1 MKESILFD
9 EFWSHPNKLL
19 ENHIKNMISVGD
31 EELDKQVKL
40 YHDIAKLKNNFQ
52 IYIRDTSSDKLDKNH
67 SFLSAYFFLLNSK
80 FDEIPTLFGF
90 LAIVSHHGDAVNL
103 MTLARDANKFFKNS
117 KELEYWEEV
126 ANAAKNIEVYSGLST
141 KKDEFLDRVEKLRQ
155 YLILLQYRYKFT
167 YEDFINFKSLYSN
180 LVYSDKF
187 EAIFNEPRQEN
198 KQIPLCELE
207 QYISKLAEKSDD
219 EKPNKRDTFR
229 NFVLNNFDENYK
241 LFTLTAPTGYGKTLT
256 ALNFTLKFNKSRIIY
271 TLPFTSIIDQTY
283 DIIAKIYKNSDIS
296 VSKAHHK
303 TTIDE
308 ENLTEE
314 DRYSK
319 IKFLMESF
327 SGEIN
332 VTTLYQLI
340 FALFGNK
347 NKDNVKFNQ
356 LKNSVVI
363 IDEAQAI
370 PYNFRKDF
378 ILLCEIISQRL
389 GTIFIFMS
397 ATMPVIKSENFK
409 EISNLEYFS
418 KQDRYVIKWLD
429 IGGEEGFLEKI
440 CETARDKNTLVVVNT
455 IKKAQELFVKLKD
468 KFSCFCL
475 NGYMYDE
482 HKRATIEAVKRAIN
496 TNKDDPLASKI
507 LLISTQSI
515 EAGVDL
521 DFDVGFREV
530 SPISSIIQTAG
541 RVNRHFGK
549 IRGEL
554 YVFPEISKFTN
565 LIYGDLYKVSGAIL
579 EDFRRKEVRESE
591 ILEISNSFFQKV
603 SAQLERDMDE
613 SDIGK
618 RIKKLEFEDIN
629 EEIKKVMDDNCK
641 QTLIIEAKE
650 NFIKDFEAEIFEIK
664 NTKNNESTD
673 TKKNKFDIRDLLKN
687 HIRKLSKFSINV
699 TFKDMDKLTPNLK
712 QIRGLKD
719 MFYLPFGSPYF
730 YSTDYGLKKDT
741 NLDITDE
748 VFD

>member
-19 ENHIKNMISVGD
+19 EHHIKNMISPND
-31 EELDKQVKL
+31 EELDRQVKL

-52 IYIRDTSSDKLDKNH
+52 IYIRDTSNDKLDKNH
-67 SFLSAYFFLLNSK
+67 SLLSAYFFLLNSK

-90 LAIVSHHGDAVNL
+90 LAIVSHHGDVVNL
-103 MTLARDANKFFKNS
+103 MTLAREANKFFKNQ
-117 KELEYWEEV
+117 KELEQWEEV
-126 ANAAKNIEVYSGLST
+126 AGAAKNIKIYSGLST
-141 KKDEFLDRVEKLRQ
+141 KKDEFLDRAEKLRQ
-155 YLILLQYRYKFT
+155 YLVLSQYRHKFT

-180 LVYSDKF
+180 LIYSDKF
-187 EAIFNEPRQEN
+187 EAIFSMPKQES
-198 KQIPLCELE
+198 KDIPIDVLE
-207 QYISKLAEKSDD
+207 SDIQNLP
-219 EKPNKRDTFR
+219 PNKKRDAFR
-229 NFVLNNFDENYK
+229 KFVLNNFDENYK

-256 ALNFTLKFNKSRIIY
+256 ALNFALKFNKSRIIY
-271 TLPFTSIIDQTY
+271 ALPFTSIIDQTY
-283 DIIAKIYKNSDIS
+283 DIVAKIYKNSDIL

-303 TTIDE
+303 TTIGE
-308 ENLTEE
+308 ENLTDE

-409 EISNLEYFS
+409 EISNLDYFS

-429 IGGEEGFLEKI
+429 IGGEDELLEKI
-440 CETARDKNTLVVVNT
+440 CEAASDKNTLVVVNT
-455 IKKAQELFVKLKD
+455 IKKAQELFTKLRD

-475 NGYMYDE
+475 NGYMYDD
-482 HKRATIEAVKRAIN
+482 HKRATIEAVRCAVDKS
-496 TNKDDPLASKI
+496 KVDPLASKI

-521 DFDVGFREV
+521 DFDIGFREV

-541 RVNRHFGK
+541 RVNRHFGAT
-549 IRGEL
+549 RGEL

-579 EDFRRKEVRESE
+579 SDLKQKEVRESE
-591 ILEISNSFFQKV
+591 ILEISNLYFQKI
-603 SAQLERDMDE
+603 SNQLENLH
-613 SDIGK
+613 
-618 RIKKLEFEDIN
+618 IKSEIEKLEFENIN
-629 EEIKKVMDDNCK
+629 QKIEEIMNDNYK
-641 QTLIIEAKE
+641 QTIIIEPEE
-650 NFIKDFEAEIFEIK
+650 NFIKVFEVKIFEIK
-664 NTKNNESTD
+664 NSPNE
-673 TKKNKFDIRDLLKN
+673 KFTIRDLFKN

-699 TFKDMDKLTPNLK
+699 TLKDMNKLMPNLK
-712 QIRGLKD
+712 QINGLKD
-719 MFYLPFGSPYF
+719 MFYLPFDSSYF
-730 YSTDYGLKKDT
+730 YSAEYGLKKDT

>member
-1 MKESILFD
+1 MMKEPILFD

-19 ENHIKNMISVGD
+19 ENHIKNMISPDDD
-31 EELDKQVKL
+31 ELGKQVKL
-40 YHDIAKLKNNFQ
+40 FHDIAKLKNNFQ
-52 IYIRDTSSDKLDKNH
+52 IYIRDTSNDKLDKNH
-67 SFLSAYFFLLNSK
+67 SLLSAYFFLLNSK
-80 FDEIPTLFGF
+80 FDEVPTLFGF
-90 LAIVSHHGDAVNL
+90 LAIVSHHGDVVNL
-103 MTLARDANKFFKNS
+103 MTLAREANKFFKNQ
-117 KELEYWEEV
+117 KELEQWDEV
-126 ANAAKNIEVYSGLST
+126 AGAAKNIKIYSGLST
-141 KKDEFLDRVEKLRQ
+141 KKDEFLDRAEKLRQ
-155 YLILLQYRYKFT
+155 YLVLSQYRHKFT
-167 YEDFINFKSLYSN
+167 YDDFINFKNLYSN
-180 LVYSDKF
+180 LIYSDKF
-187 EAIFNEPRQEN
+187 EAIFSMPKQQSKDIPIDVLEAGIQNLSPNE
-198 KQIPLCELE
+198 
-207 QYISKLAEKSDD
+207 
-219 EKPNKRDTFR
+219 KRDAFR
-229 NFVLNNFDENYK
+229 KFVLNNFDKERK

-256 ALNFTLKFNKSRIIY
+256 ALNFALKFNKPRIIY
-271 TLPFTSIIDQTY
+271 ALPFTSIIDQTY
-283 DIIAKIYKNSDIS
+283 DIVAKIYKNSDIL

-303 TTIDE
+303 TTIGE
-308 ENLTEE
+308 ENLTQE

-409 EISNLEYFS
+409 EISNLDYFS

-429 IGGEEGFLEKI
+429 IGGEDELLEKI
-440 CETARDKNTLVVVNT
+440 CETASDKNTLVVVNT
-455 IKKAQELFVKLKD
+455 IKKAQGLFAKLRD

-475 NGYMYDE
+475 NGYMYDD
-482 HKRATIEAVKRAIN
+482 HKRAAIEAVRCAID
-496 TNKDDPLASKI
+496 KSKVDPLASKI

-521 DFDVGFREV
+521 DFDIGFREV

-541 RVNRHFGK
+541 RVNRHFGAT
-549 IRGEL
+549 RGEL

-579 EDFRRKEVRESE
+579 SDLKQKEVQESE
-591 ILEISNSFFQKV
+591 ILEISNLYFQKI
-603 SAQLERDMDE
+603 SNQLENLH
-613 SDIGK
+613 
-618 RIKKLEFEDIN
+618 IKSEIEKLEFENINQKIEDIMN
-629 EEIKKVMDDNCK
+629 DNYK
-641 QTLIIEAKE
+641 QTIIIEPKE
-650 NFIKDFEAEIFEIK
+650 NFIKDFEVKIFEIK
-664 NTKNNESTD
+664 NSPNE
-673 TKKNKFDIRDLLKN
+673 KFTIRDLFKN
-687 HIRKLSKFSINV
+687 HIRKLSQFSINV
-699 TFKDMDKLTPNLK
+699 TLKDMNKLMPNLK
-712 QIRGLKD
+712 QINGLKD
-719 MFYLPFGSPYF
+719 MFYLPFGSSYF
-730 YSTDYGLKKDT
+730 YSAEYGLKKDT

>member
-19 ENHIKNMISVGD
+19 ENHIKNMISPD
-31 EELDKQVKL
+31 DDELDKQVKL

-52 IYIRDTSSDKLDKNH
+52 IYIRDTSNDKLDKNH
-67 SFLSAYFFLLNSK
+67 SLLSAYFFLLNSK
-80 FDEIPTLFGF
+80 FDEISTLFGF
-90 LAIVSHHGDAVNL
+90 LAIVSHHGDVVNL
-103 MTLARDANKFFKNS
+103 MTLAREANKFFKNQ
-117 KELEYWEEV
+117 KEIEQWDEV
-126 ANAAKNIEVYSGLST
+126 ANAAKNIKIYLGLST
-141 KKDEFLDRVEKLRQ
+141 KKDEFLGRAKKLRQ
-155 YLILLQYRYKFT
+155 YLVLSQYRHKFT

-180 LVYSDKF
+180 LIYSDKF
-187 EAIFNEPRQEN
+187 EAIFSMPKQEN
-198 KQIPLCELE
+198 KDIPIDVLE
-207 QYISKLAEKSDD
+207 ASIKNLP
-219 EKPNKRDTFR
+219 PNKKRDAFR
-229 NFVLNNFDENYK
+229 NFVLNNFDEKYK

-256 ALNFTLKFNKSRIIY
+256 ALNFALKFNKPRIIY
-271 TLPFTSIIDQTY
+271 ALPFTSIIDQTY
-283 DIIAKIYKNSDIS
+283 DIVAKIYKNSDIL

-303 TTIDE
+303 TTIGE
-308 ENLTEE
+308 ENLTQE

-389 GTIFIFMS
+389 GTVFVFMS

-409 EISNLEYFS
+409 EISNLDYFS

-429 IGGEEGFLEKI
+429 IGGEDELLEKI
-440 CETARDKNTLVVVNT
+440 CETASDKNTLVVVNT
-455 IKKAQELFVKLKD
+455 IKKAQELFTKLRD
-468 KFSCFCL
+468 KFNCFCL
-475 NGYMYDE
+475 NGYMYDD
-482 HKRATIEAVKRAIN
+482 HKRATIEAVRCAID
-496 TNKDDPLASKI
+496 KSKVDPLASKI

-521 DFDVGFREV
+521 DFDIGFREV

-541 RVNRHFGK
+541 RVNRHFGAT
-549 IRGEL
+549 RGEL

-565 LIYGDLYKVSGAIL
+565 LIYGDLYKVSGTIL
-579 EDFRRKEVRESE
+579 SDLKQKEVQESE
-591 ILEISNSFFQKV
+591 ILEISNLYFQKI
-603 SAQLERDMDE
+603 SNQLENLH
-613 SDIGK
+613 
-618 RIKKLEFEDIN
+618 IKSEIEKLEFENINQKIEDIMN
-629 EEIKKVMDDNCK
+629 DNYK
-641 QTLIIEAKE
+641 QTIIIEPEE
-650 NFIKDFEAEIFEIK
+650 NFIKDFEAKIFEIK
-664 NTKNNESTD
+664 NSPNE
-673 TKKNKFDIRDLLKN
+673 KFTIRDLFKN

-699 TFKDMDKLTPNLK
+699 VLKDMNKLMPNLK
-712 QIRGLKD
+712 QINGLKD
-719 MFYLPFGSPYF
+719 MFYLPFGSSYF
-730 YSTDYGLKKDT
+730 YSAECGLKKDT
-741 NLDITDE
+741 NLDIEDE

>member
-1 MKESILFD
+1 
-9 EFWSHPNKLL
+9 
-19 ENHIKNMISVGD
+19 
-31 EELDKQVKL
+31 
-40 YHDIAKLKNNFQ
+40 
-52 IYIRDTSSDKLDKNH
+52 
-67 SFLSAYFFLLNSK
+67 LSAYFFLLNSK

-90 LAIVSHHGDAVNL
+90 LAIVSHHGNVVNL
-103 MTLARDANKFFKNS
+103 MTLAREANKFFKNQ
-117 KELEYWEEV
+117 KELEQWEEV
-126 ANAAKNIEVYSGLST
+126 AGAARNIKIYSGLST
-141 KKDEFLDRVEKLRQ
+141 KKDEFLDRAEKLRQ
-155 YLILLQYRYKFT
+155 YLVLSQYRHKFT

-180 LVYSDKF
+180 LIYSDKF
-187 EAIFNEPRQEN
+187 EAIFSMPKQESKDIPIDVLESDIKNLPPNE
-198 KQIPLCELE
+198 
-207 QYISKLAEKSDD
+207 
-219 EKPNKRDTFR
+219 KRDAFR

-256 ALNFTLKFNKSRIIY
+256 ALNFALKFNKSRIIY
-271 TLPFTSIIDQTY
+271 ALPFTSIIDQTY
-283 DIIAKIYKNSDIS
+283 DIVAKIYKNSDIL

-409 EISNLEYFS
+409 EISNLDYFS

-429 IGGEEGFLEKI
+429 IGGEDRLLEKI
-440 CETARDKNTLVVVNT
+440 CEAASDKNTLVVVNT
-455 IKKAQELFVKLKD
+455 IKKAQELFTKIRD
-468 KFSCFCL
+468 KFNCFCL
-475 NGYMYDE
+475 NGYMHDD
-482 HKRATIEAVKRAIN
+482 HKRATIEAVRCTIDKS
-496 TNKDDPLASKI
+496 KVDPLASKI

-541 RVNRHFGK
+541 RVNRHFGAT
-549 IRGEL
+549 RGEL

-579 EDFRRKEVRESE
+579 SDLKQKEVRESE
-591 ILEISNSFFQKV
+591 ILEISNLYFQKI
-603 SAQLERDMDE
+603 SNQLENLH
-613 SDIGK
+613 
-618 RIKKLEFEDIN
+618 IKSEIEKLEFENINQKIEDIMN
-629 EEIKKVMDDNCK
+629 GNYK
-641 QTLIIEAKE
+641 QTIIIEPEE
-650 NFIKDFEAEIFEIK
+650 NFIKDFEARIFEIK
-664 NTKNNESTD
+664 NSPNE
-673 TKKNKFDIRDLLKN
+673 KFTIRDLFKN

-699 TFKDMDKLTPNLK
+699 TLKDMNKLMPNLK
-712 QIRGLKD
+712 QINGLKD
-719 MFYLPFGSPYF
+719 MFYLPFGSSYF
-730 YSTDYGLKKDT
+730 YSAECGLKKDM

>member
-19 ENHIKNMISVGD
+19 ENHIKNMISPDDD
-31 EELDKQVKL
+31 ELGKQVKL

-67 SFLSAYFFLLNSK
+67 SLLSAYFFLLNSK
-80 FDEIPTLFGF
+80 FDEIPTMFGF
-90 LAIVSHHGDAVNL
+90 LAIVSHHGDVVNL
-103 MTLARDANKFFKNS
+103 MTLAREDNKFFKNQ
-117 KELEYWEEV
+117 KELEQWDEV
-126 ANAAKNIEVYSGLST
+126 ANAAKNIKIYLGLST
-141 KKDEFLDRVEKLRQ
+141 KKDEFLDRAEKLRQ
-155 YLILLQYRYKFT
+155 YLVLSQYRHKFT

-180 LVYSDKF
+180 LIYSDKF
-187 EAIFNEPRQEN
+187 EAIFSMPKQQSKDIPIDVLESDIQNLPPNE
-198 KQIPLCELE
+198 
-207 QYISKLAEKSDD
+207 
-219 EKPNKRDTFR
+219 KRDAFR
-229 NFVLNNFDENYK
+229 KFVLNNFDKECK

-256 ALNFTLKFNKSRIIY
+256 ALNFALKFNKPRIIY
-271 TLPFTSIIDQTY
+271 ALPFTSIIDQTY
-283 DIIAKIYKNSDIS
+283 DIVAKIYKSSDIL

-308 ENLTEE
+308 ENLTDE

-340 FALFGNK
+340 FTLFGNK

-409 EISNLEYFS
+409 EISNLDYFS

-429 IGGEEGFLEKI
+429 IGGEDELLEKI
-440 CETARDKNTLVVVNT
+440 CETASDKNALVVVNT
-455 IKKAQELFVKLKD
+455 IKKAQELFTKLKD

-475 NGYMYDE
+475 NGYMYDD
-482 HKRATIEAVKRAIN
+482 HKRATTRSVRCAID
-496 TNKDDPLASKI
+496 KSKVDPLASKI

-541 RVNRHFGK
+541 RVNRHFGAT
-549 IRGEL
+549 RGEL
-554 YVFPEISKFTN
+554 YVFPEISKFAN

-579 EDFRRKEVRESE
+579 GDLKQKEVRESE
-591 ILEISNSFFQKV
+591 ILEISNLFFQKI
-603 SAQLERDMDE
+603 SNQLENLH
-613 SDIGK
+613 
-618 RIKKLEFEDIN
+618 IKSEIEKLEFENINQKIEDIMN
-629 EEIKKVMDDNCK
+629 DNYK
-641 QTLIIEAKE
+641 QTIIIEPEE
-650 NFIKDFEAEIFEIK
+650 NFIKDFEAKIFEIK
-664 NTKNNESTD
+664 NSPNE
-673 TKKNKFDIRDLLKN
+673 KFTIRDLFKN

-699 TFKDMDKLTPNLK
+699 TLKDMNKLMPNLK
-712 QIRGLKD
+712 QINGLKD
-719 MFYLPFGSPYF
+719 IFYLPFGSSYF
-730 YSTDYGLKKDT
+730 YSAECGLKKDT

>member
-19 ENHIKNMISVGD
+19 ENHIKNMISPDDD
-31 EELDKQVKL
+31 ELGKQVKL

-52 IYIRDTSSDKLDKNH
+52 IYIRDTSNDKLDKNH
-67 SFLSAYFFLLNSK
+67 SLLSAYFFLLNSK

-90 LAIVSHHGDAVNL
+90 LAIVSHHGNVVNL
-103 MTLARDANKFFKNS
+103 MMLAREANKFFKNQ
-117 KELEYWEEV
+117 KELKQWDEV
-126 ANAAKNIEVYSGLST
+126 AGAAKNIKIYSGLST
-141 KKDEFLDRVEKLRQ
+141 KKNEFIDRAEKLRQ
-155 YLILLQYRYKFT
+155 YLVLSQYRHKFT
-167 YEDFINFKSLYSN
+167 YEDFINFKNLYSN
-180 LVYSDKF
+180 LIYSDKF
-187 EAIFNEPRQEN
+187 EAIFSIPKQESKDIPIDVLESDIQNLAPNE
-198 KQIPLCELE
+198 
-207 QYISKLAEKSDD
+207 
-219 EKPNKRDTFR
+219 KRDAFR
-229 NFVLNNFDENYK
+229 KFVLNNFDENYK

-256 ALNFTLKFNKSRIIY
+256 ALNFALKFNKPRIIY
-271 TLPFTSIIDQTY
+271 ALPFTSVIDQTY
-283 DIIAKIYKNSDIS
+283 DIVAKIYKSSDIL

-303 TTIDE
+303 TTIGE
-308 ENLTEE
+308 ENLTKE

-397 ATMPVIKSENFK
+397 ATMPVIKSEKFK
-409 EISNLEYFS
+409 EISNLDYFS

-429 IGGEEGFLEKI
+429 IGGEDELLEKI
-440 CETARDKNTLVVVNT
+440 CEAASDKNTLVVVNT
-455 IKKAQELFVKLKD
+455 IKKAQELFTKLRD

-475 NGYMYDE
+475 NGYMYDD
-482 HKRATIEAVKRAIN
+482 HKRATTKAVRCAID
-496 TNKDDPLASKI
+496 KSKVDPLASKI

-521 DFDVGFREV
+521 DFDIGFREV

-541 RVNRHFGK
+541 RVNRHFGE
-549 IRGEL
+549 ICGEL

-579 EDFRRKEVRESE
+579 GDLKQKEVQESE
-591 ILEISNSFFQKV
+591 ILEISNLYFQKI
-603 SAQLERDMDE
+603 SNQLENLH
-613 SDIGK
+613 
-618 RIKKLEFEDIN
+618 IKSEIEKLEFENINQKIEDIMN
-629 EEIKKVMDDNCK
+629 DNHK
-641 QTLIIEAKE
+641 QTLIIEPEK
-650 NFIKDFEAEIFEIK
+650 NFIKDFEAKIFEIK
-664 NTKNNESTD
+664 NSPNE
-673 TKKNKFDIRDLLKN
+673 KFTIRDLFKN

-699 TFKDMDKLTPNLK
+699 ALKDMNKLMPNLK
-712 QIRGLKD
+712 QINGLKD
-719 MFYLPFGSPYF
+719 MFYLPFGSSYF
-730 YSTDYGLKKDT
+730 YSAECGLKKDT
-741 NLDITDE
+741 NLDIEDE

>member
-1 MKESILFD
+1 MMKESILFD

-19 ENHIKNMISVGD
+19 ENHIKNMISPDDD
-31 EELDKQVKL
+31 ELNKQIKL

-52 IYIRDTSSDKLDKNH
+52 IYIRDTLNDKLDKNH
-67 SFLSAYFFLLNSK
+67 SLLSAYFFLLNSK

-90 LAIVSHHGDAVNL
+90 LAIVSHHGDVVNL
-103 MTLARDANKFFKNS
+103 MTLAREANKFFKNQ
-117 KELEYWEEV
+117 KELEQWEEV
-126 ANAAKNIEVYSGLST
+126 AGAAKNIKIYSGLST
-141 KKDEFLDRVEKLRQ
+141 KKDEFLDRAKKLRQ
-155 YLILLQYRYKFT
+155 YLVLSQYRYKFT

-180 LVYSDKF
+180 LIYSDKF
-187 EAIFNEPRQEN
+187 EAIFSIP
-198 KQIPLCELE
+198 KQQTKNIPIDVLE
-207 QYISKLAEKSDD
+207 SDIQNLP
-219 EKPNKRDTFR
+219 PNKKRDAFR
-229 NFVLNNFDENYK
+229 NFVLNNFDKERK

-256 ALNFTLKFNKSRIIY
+256 ALNFALKFNKSRIIY
-271 TLPFTSIIDQTY
+271 VLPFTSIIDQTY
-283 DIIAKIYKNSDIS
+283 DIVAKIYKNSDIL

-409 EISNLEYFS
+409 EISNLDYFS

-429 IGGEEGFLEKI
+429 IGGEDELLEKI
-440 CETARDKNTLVVVNT
+440 CEAASDKNTLVVVNT
-455 IKKAQELFVKLKD
+455 IKKAQELFTKLRD

-475 NGYMYDE
+475 NGYMYDD
-482 HKRATIEAVKRAIN
+482 HKRATIEAVRCAID
-496 TNKDDPLASKI
+496 KSKVDPLASKI

-521 DFDVGFREV
+521 DFDIGFREV

-541 RVNRHFGK
+541 RVNRHFGE
-549 IRGEL
+549 ICGEL

-579 EDFRRKEVRESE
+579 SDLKQKEVRESE
-591 ILEISNSFFQKV
+591 ILEISNLYFQKI
-603 SAQLERDMDE
+603 SNQLENLH
-613 SDIGK
+613 
-618 RIKKLEFEDIN
+618 IKSEIEKLEFENINQKIEDIMN
-629 EEIKKVMDDNCK
+629 NNYK
-641 QTLIIEAKE
+641 QTIIIEPEE
-650 NFIKDFEAEIFEIK
+650 NFIKDFEAKIFEIK
-664 NTKNNESTD
+664 NSPNE
-673 TKKNKFDIRDLLKN
+673 KFTIRDLFKN

-699 TFKDMDKLTPNLK
+699 ALKDMNKLMPNLK
-712 QIRGLKD
+712 QINGLKD
-719 MFYLPFGSPYF
+719 MFYLPFGSSYF
-730 YSTDYGLKKDT
+730 YSAECGLKKDT

>member
-19 ENHIKNMISVGD
+19 ENHIKNMISPDDD
-31 EELDKQVKL
+31 ELGRQVKL
-40 YHDIAKLKNNFQ
+40 FHDIAKLKNNFQ

-67 SFLSAYFFLLNSK
+67 SLLSAYFFLLNSK
-80 FDEIPTLFGF
+80 FDEIPTMFGF
-90 LAIVSHHGDAVNL
+90 LAIVSHHGDVVNL
-103 MTLARDANKFFKNS
+103 MTLAREDNKFFKNQ
-117 KELEYWEEV
+117 KELEQWDEV
-126 ANAAKNIEVYSGLST
+126 ANAAKNIKIYLGLST
-141 KKDEFLDRVEKLRQ
+141 KKDEFLDRAEKLRQ
-155 YLILLQYRYKFT
+155 YLVLSQYRHKFT

-180 LVYSDKF
+180 LIYSDKF
-187 EAIFNEPRQEN
+187 EAIFSMPKQQSKDIPIDVLESDIQNLPPNE
-198 KQIPLCELE
+198 
-207 QYISKLAEKSDD
+207 
-219 EKPNKRDTFR
+219 KRDAFR
-229 NFVLNNFDENYK
+229 KFVLNNFDKECK

-256 ALNFTLKFNKSRIIY
+256 ALNFALKFNKPRIIY
-271 TLPFTSIIDQTY
+271 ALPFTSIIDQTY
-283 DIIAKIYKNSDIS
+283 DIVAKIYKSSDIL

-308 ENLTEE
+308 ENLTDE

-340 FALFGNK
+340 FTLFGNK

-409 EISNLEYFS
+409 EISNLDYFS

-429 IGGEEGFLEKI
+429 IGGEDELLEKI
-440 CETARDKNTLVVVNT
+440 CETASDKNALVVVNT
-455 IKKAQELFVKLKD
+455 IKKAQELFTKLKD

-475 NGYMYDE
+475 NGYMYDD
-482 HKRATIEAVKRAIN
+482 HKCATTRSVRCAID
-496 TNKDDPLASKI
+496 KSKVDPLASKI

-541 RVNRHFGK
+541 RVNRHFGAT
-549 IRGEL
+549 RGEL
-554 YVFPEISKFTN
+554 YVFPEISKFAN

-579 EDFRRKEVRESE
+579 GDLKQKEVRESE
-591 ILEISNSFFQKV
+591 ILEISNLFFQKI
-603 SAQLERDMDE
+603 SNQLENLH
-613 SDIGK
+613 
-618 RIKKLEFEDIN
+618 IKSEIEKLEFENINQKIEDIMN
-629 EEIKKVMDDNCK
+629 DNYK
-641 QTLIIEAKE
+641 QTIIIEPEE
-650 NFIKDFEAEIFEIK
+650 NFIKDFEAKIFEIK
-664 NTKNNESTD
+664 NSPNE
-673 TKKNKFDIRDLLKN
+673 KFTIRDLFKN

-699 TFKDMDKLTPNLK
+699 TLKDMNKLMPNLK
-712 QIRGLKD
+712 QINGLKD
-719 MFYLPFGSPYF
+719 MFYLPFGSSYF
-730 YSTDYGLKKDT
+730 YSAEYGLKKDA

>member
-19 ENHIKNMISVGD
+19 ENHIKNMILPD
-31 EELDKQVKL
+31 DKELSKQVKL
-40 YHDIAKLKNNFQ
+40 FHDIAKLKNNFQ

-67 SFLSAYFFLLNSK
+67 SLLSAYFFLLNSK
-80 FDEIPTLFGF
+80 FDEIPTMFGF
-90 LAIVSHHGDAVNL
+90 LAIVSHHGDVVNL
-103 MTLARDANKFFKNS
+103 MTLAREDNKFFKNQ
-117 KELEYWEEV
+117 KELEQWDEV
-126 ANAAKNIEVYSGLST
+126 ANAAKNIKIYLGLST
-141 KKDEFLDRVEKLRQ
+141 KKDEFLDRAEKLRQ
-155 YLILLQYRYKFT
+155 YLVLSQYRHKFT

-180 LVYSDKF
+180 LIYSDKF
-187 EAIFNEPRQEN
+187 EAIFSIPKQET
-198 KQIPLCELE
+198 KDIPIDVLE
-207 QYISKLAEKSDD
+207 AGIQNLP
-219 EKPNKRDTFR
+219 PNKKRNAFR

-256 ALNFTLKFNKSRIIY
+256 ALNFALKFNKSRIIY
-271 TLPFTSIIDQTY
+271 ALPFTSIIDQTY
-283 DIIAKIYKNSDIS
+283 DIIAKIYKNSDIL

-303 TTIDE
+303 TTIGE
-308 ENLTEE
+308 EHLTDE

-378 ILLCEIISQRL
+378 ILLCEILSQRL
-389 GTIFIFMS
+389 GTVFIFMS

-409 EISNLEYFS
+409 EISNLDYFS

-429 IGGEEGFLEKI
+429 INGEDELLEKI
-440 CETARDKNTLVVVNT
+440 CKTASDKNTLVVVNT
-455 IKKAQELFVKLKD
+455 IKKAQELFTKLRD

-475 NGYMYDE
+475 NGYMYDD
-482 HKRATIEAVKRAIN
+482 HKRTTTRAVRCAID
-496 TNKDDPLASKI
+496 KSKVDPLASKI

-541 RVNRHFGK
+541 RVNRHFGAT
-549 IRGEL
+549 RGEL

-579 EDFRRKEVRESE
+579 SNLKQKEVRESE
-591 ILEISNSFFQKV
+591 ILEISNLYFQKI
-603 SAQLERDMDE
+603 SNQLENLH
-613 SDIGK
+613 
-618 RIKKLEFEDIN
+618 IKSEIEKLEFENINQKIEDIMN
-629 EEIKKVMDDNCK
+629 HNYK
-641 QTLIIEAKE
+641 QTIIIEHKE
-650 NFIKDFEAEIFEIK
+650 NFIKDFEVKIFEIK
-664 NTKNNESTD
+664 NSPNE
-673 TKKNKFDIRDLLKN
+673 KFTIRDLFKKR
-687 HIRKLSKFSINV
+687 IRKLSKFSINV
-699 TFKDMDKLTPNLK
+699 TLKDMNKLMPNLK
-712 QIRGLKD
+712 QINGLKD
-719 MFYLPFGSPYF
+719 MFYLPFGSSYF
-730 YSTDYGLKKDT
+730 YSAEYGLKKDT

>member
-1 MKESILFD
+1 MMKESILFD

-19 ENHIKNMISVGD
+19 ENHIKNMISPND
-31 EELDKQVKL
+31 DELDKQVKL

-52 IYIRDTSSDKLDKNH
+52 IYIRDTSNDKLDKNH
-67 SFLSAYFFLLNSK
+67 SLLSAYFFLLNSK

-90 LAIVSHHGDAVNL
+90 LAIVSHHGDVVNL
-103 MTLARDANKFFKNS
+103 MTLAREANKFFKNQ
-117 KELEYWEEV
+117 KELEQWDEV
-126 ANAAKNIEVYSGLST
+126 AGAAKNIKIYSGLST
-141 KKDEFLDRVEKLRQ
+141 KKDEFLDRAEKLRQ
-155 YLILLQYRYKFT
+155 YLVLSQYRHKFT

-180 LVYSDKF
+180 LIYSDKF
-187 EAIFNEPRQEN
+187 EAIFSIP
-198 KQIPLCELE
+198 KQQTKNIPIDVLE
-207 QYISKLAEKSDD
+207 SDIQNLP
-219 EKPNKRDTFR
+219 PNKKRDAFR
-229 NFVLNNFDENYK
+229 NFVLNNFDKERK

-256 ALNFTLKFNKSRIIY
+256 ALNFALKFNKSRIIY
-271 TLPFTSIIDQTY
+271 ALPFTSIIDQTY
-283 DIIAKIYKNSDIS
+283 DIVAKIYKNSDIL

-409 EISNLEYFS
+409 EISNLDYFS

-429 IGGEEGFLEKI
+429 IDGEDELLEKT
-440 CETARDKNTLVVVNT
+440 CEAASDKNTLVVVNT
-455 IKKAQELFVKLKD
+455 IKKAQELFTKLRD
-468 KFSCFCL
+468 KFNCFCL
-475 NGYMYDE
+475 NGYMYDD
-482 HKRATIEAVKRAIN
+482 HKRATIEAVRCAID
-496 TNKDDPLASKI
+496 KSKVDPLASKI

-521 DFDVGFREV
+521 DFDIGFREV

-541 RVNRHFGK
+541 RVNRHFGAT
-549 IRGEL
+549 RGEL

-579 EDFRRKEVRESE
+579 GDLKQKEVRESE
-591 ILEISNSFFQKV
+591 ILEISNLYFQKI
-603 SAQLERDMDE
+603 SNQLENLH
-613 SDIGK
+613 
-618 RIKKLEFEDIN
+618 IKSEIEKLEFENINQKIEDIMN
-629 EEIKKVMDDNCK
+629 DNYK
-641 QTLIIEAKE
+641 QTLIIEPEE
-650 NFIKDFEAEIFEIK
+650 NFIKDFEAKIFEIK
-664 NTKNNESTD
+664 NSPNE
-673 TKKNKFDIRDLLKN
+673 KFTIRDLFKN

-699 TFKDMDKLTPNLK
+699 TLKDMNKLMPNLK
-712 QIRGLKD
+712 QINGLKD
-719 MFYLPFGSPYF
+719 MFYLPFGSSYF
-730 YSTDYGLKKDT
+730 YSAECGLKKDT

>member
-19 ENHIKNMISVGD
+19 EHHIKNMISPDDD
-31 EELDKQVKL
+31 ELGKQVKL

-52 IYIRDTSSDKLDKNH
+52 IYIRDTSNDKLDKNH
-67 SFLSAYFFLLNSK
+67 SLLSAYFFLLNSK
-80 FDEIPTLFGF
+80 FDEILTLFGF
-90 LAIVSHHGDAVNL
+90 LAIVSHHGDVVNL
-103 MTLARDANKFFKNS
+103 MTLAREANKFFKNQ
-117 KELEYWEEV
+117 KELEQWDEV
-126 ANAAKNIEVYSGLST
+126 AGAAKNIKIYSGLST
-141 KKDEFLDRVEKLRQ
+141 KKDEFLDRAEKLRQ
-155 YLILLQYRYKFT
+155 YLVLSQYRHKFT

-180 LVYSDKF
+180 LIYSDKF
-187 EAIFNEPRQEN
+187 EAIFSMPKQQTKNIPIDVLESDIQNLSPNE
-198 KQIPLCELE
+198 
-207 QYISKLAEKSDD
+207 
-219 EKPNKRDTFR
+219 KRDAFR

-256 ALNFTLKFNKSRIIY
+256 ALNFALKFNKPRIIY
-271 TLPFTSIIDQTY
+271 ALPFTSIIDQTY
-283 DIIAKIYKNSDIS
+283 DIVAKIYKNSDIL

-303 TTIDE
+303 TTIGE

-397 ATMPVIKSENFK
+397 ATMPVIKSEKFK
-409 EISNLEYFS
+409 EISNLDYFS

-429 IGGEEGFLEKI
+429 IGGEDELLEKI
-440 CETARDKNTLVVVNT
+440 CEAASDKNTLVVVNT
-455 IKKAQELFVKLKD
+455 IKKAQELFAKLRD
-468 KFSCFCL
+468 KFNCFCL
-475 NGYMYDE
+475 NGYMYDD
-482 HKRATIEAVKRAIN
+482 HKRATIEAVRCAID
-496 TNKDDPLASKI
+496 KSKVDPLASKI

-521 DFDVGFREV
+521 DFDIGFREV

-541 RVNRHFGK
+541 RVNRHFGAT
-549 IRGEL
+549 RGEL

-579 EDFRRKEVRESE
+579 SDLKQKEVQESE
-591 ILEISNSFFQKV
+591 ILEISNLYFQKI
-603 SAQLERDMDE
+603 SNQLENLH
-613 SDIGK
+613 
-618 RIKKLEFEDIN
+618 IKSEIEKLEFENINQKIEDIMN
-629 EEIKKVMDDNCK
+629 DNYK
-641 QTLIIEAKE
+641 QTIIIEPEE
-650 NFIKDFEAEIFEIK
+650 NFIKDFEAKIFEIK
-664 NTKNNESTD
+664 NSPNE
-673 TKKNKFDIRDLLKN
+673 KFTIRDLFKN

-699 TFKDMDKLTPNLK
+699 ALKDMNKLMPNLK
-712 QIRGLKD
+712 QINGLKD
-719 MFYLPFGSPYF
+719 MFYLPFGSSYF
-730 YSTDYGLKKDT
+730 YSAECGLKKDT
-741 NLDITDE
+741 NLDIEDE

>member
-19 ENHIKNMISVGD
+19 ENHIKNMISPND
-31 EELDKQVKL
+31 EELDRQVKL

-52 IYIRDTSSDKLDKNH
+52 IYIRDTSNDKLDKNH
-67 SFLSAYFFLLNSK
+67 SLLSAYFFLLNSK
-80 FDEIPTLFGF
+80 FDEILTLFGF
-90 LAIVSHHGDAVNL
+90 LAIVSHHGDVVNL
-103 MTLARDANKFFKNS
+103 MTLAREANKFFKNQ
-117 KELEYWEEV
+117 KELEQWDEV
-126 ANAAKNIEVYSGLST
+126 AGAAKNIKIYLGLST
-141 KKDEFLDRVEKLRQ
+141 KKDEFLDRAEKIRQ
-155 YLILLQYRYKFT
+155 YLVLSQYRHKFT

-180 LVYSDKF
+180 LIYSDKF
-187 EAIFNEPRQEN
+187 EAIFSMPKQQSKDIPIDVLEAGIQNLAPN
-198 KQIPLCELE
+198 K
-207 QYISKLAEKSDD
+207 
-219 EKPNKRDTFR
+219 KRDTFR
-229 NFVLNNFDENYK
+229 KFVLNNFDENYK

-256 ALNFTLKFNKSRIIY
+256 ALNFALKFNKSRIIY
-271 TLPFTSIIDQTY
+271 ALPFTSIIDQTY
-283 DIIAKIYKNSDIS
+283 DIVVKIYKNSDIL

-308 ENLTEE
+308 ENLTKE

-409 EISNLEYFS
+409 EISNLDYFS

-429 IGGEEGFLEKI
+429 IGGEDELLEKI
-440 CETARDKNTLVVVNT
+440 CEAASDKNTLVVVNT
-455 IKKAQELFVKLKD
+455 IKKAQELFAKLRD
-468 KFSCFCL
+468 KFNCFCL
-475 NGYMYDE
+475 NGYMYDD
-482 HKRATIEAVKRAIN
+482 HKRTTIEAVKCAID
-496 TNKDDPLASKI
+496 KSKIDPLAIKI

-521 DFDVGFREV
+521 DFDIGFREV

-541 RVNRHFGK
+541 RVNRHFGAT
-549 IRGEL
+549 RGEL

-579 EDFRRKEVRESE
+579 SDLKQKEVRESE
-591 ILEISNSFFQKV
+591 ILEISNLYFQKI
-603 SAQLERDMDE
+603 SNQLENLH
-613 SDIGK
+613 
-618 RIKKLEFEDIN
+618 IKSEIEKLEFENINQKIEDIMN
-629 EEIKKVMDDNCK
+629 DNYK
-641 QTLIIEAKE
+641 QTIIIEPEE
-650 NFIKDFEAEIFEIK
+650 NFIKDFEAKIFEIK
-664 NTKNNESTD
+664 NSPNE
-673 TKKNKFDIRDLLKN
+673 KFTIRDLFKN

-699 TFKDMDKLTPNLK
+699 ALKDMNKLMPNLK
-712 QIRGLKD
+712 QINGLKD
-719 MFYLPFGSPYF
+719 MFYLPFGSSYF
-730 YSTDYGLKKDT
+730 YSAECGLKKDT
-741 NLDITDE
+741 NLDIEDE

>member
-19 ENHIKNMISVGD
+19 ENHIKNMISPDDD
-31 EELDKQVKL
+31 ELSKQVKL

-52 IYIRDTSSDKLDKNH
+52 IYIRDTSNDKLDKNH
-67 SFLSAYFFLLNSK
+67 SLLSAYFFLLNSK

-90 LAIVSHHGDAVNL
+90 LAIVSHHGDVVNL
-103 MTLARDANKFFKNS
+103 MTLAREANKFFKNQ
-117 KELEYWEEV
+117 KELEQWDEV
-126 ANAAKNIEVYSGLST
+126 ANAAKNIKIYSGLST
-141 KKDEFLDRVEKLRQ
+141 KKDEFLDRAKKLRQ
-155 YLILLQYRYKFT
+155 YLILSQYRHKFT

-180 LVYSDKF
+180 LIYSDKF
-187 EAIFNEPRQEN
+187 EAIFSIPKQES
-198 KQIPLCELE
+198 KDIPIDVLE
-207 QYISKLAEKSDD
+207 SDI
-219 EKPNKRDTFR
+219 KNLPPNKKRDVFR
-229 NFVLNNFDENYK
+229 KFVLNNFDKNYK

-256 ALNFTLKFNKSRIIY
+256 ALNFALKFNKSRIIY
-271 TLPFTSIIDQTY
+271 ALPFTSIIDQTY
-283 DIIAKIYKNSDIS
+283 DIVAKIYKNSDIL

-303 TTIDE
+303 TTIGE
-308 ENLTEE
+308 ENLTQE

-397 ATMPVIKSENFK
+397 ATMPVIKSEKFK
-409 EISNLEYFS
+409 EISNLDYFT

-429 IGGEEGFLEKI
+429 IGGEDELLEKI
-440 CETARDKNTLVVVNT
+440 CEAASDKNTLVVVNT
-455 IKKAQELFVKLKD
+455 IKKAQELFTKLRD
-468 KFSCFCL
+468 KFNCFCL
-475 NGYMYDE
+475 NGYMYDD
-482 HKRATIEAVKRAIN
+482 HKRATIKAVRCAIDKSKAN
-496 TNKDDPLASKI
+496 PLASKI

-541 RVNRHFGK
+541 RVNRHFGAT
-549 IRGEL
+549 RGEL

-579 EDFRRKEVRESE
+579 GDLKQKEVQESE
-591 ILEISNSFFQKV
+591 ILEISNLYFQKI
-603 SAQLERDMDE
+603 SNQLENLH
-613 SDIGK
+613 
-618 RIKKLEFEDIN
+618 IKSEIEKLEFENINQKIEDIMN
-629 EEIKKVMDDNCK
+629 DNYK
-641 QTLIIEAKE
+641 QTIIIEPEE
-650 NFIKDFEAEIFEIK
+650 NFIKDFEAKIFEIK
-664 NTKNNESTD
+664 NSPNE
-673 TKKNKFDIRDLLKN
+673 KFTIRDLFKN
-687 HIRKLSKFSINV
+687 HIRKLLKFSINV
-699 TFKDMDKLTPNLK
+699 ALKDMNKLMPNLK
-712 QIRGLKD
+712 QINGLKD
-719 MFYLPFGSPYF
+719 MFYLPFGSSYF
-730 YSTDYGLKKDT
+730 YSAEYGLKKDT

>member
-1 MKESILFD
+1 MKESILFN

-19 ENHIKNMISVGD
+19 ENHIKNMISPD
-31 EELDKQVKL
+31 DDELDKQVKL

-52 IYIRDTSSDKLDKNH
+52 IYIRDTSNDKLDKNH

-90 LAIVSHHGDAVNL
+90 LAIVSHHGDILNL
-103 MTLARDANKFFKNS
+103 DRLVREDNKFLGDNFENS
-117 KELEYWEEV
+117 KELKYWDEV
-126 ANAAKNIEVYSGLST
+126 ASAAKNTQIYSGLST
-141 KKDEFLDRVEKLRQ
+141 KKDKFLDRAEKLRR
-155 YLILLQYRYKFT
+155 YLILSQYRYKFT

-187 EAIFNEPRQEN
+187 EAIFSMPKQETKNIPIDVLESDIQSLPPN
-198 KQIPLCELE
+198 K
-207 QYISKLAEKSDD
+207 
-219 EKPNKRDTFR
+219 KRDTFR

-256 ALNFTLKFNKSRIIY
+256 ALNFALKFNKSRIIY

-356 LKNSVVI
+356 LKNSVII

-389 GTIFIFMS
+389 DTIFVFMS

-409 EISNLEYFS
+409 EISNLDYFS

-429 IGGEEGFLEKI
+429 IGGEDGLLEKI

-455 IKKAQELFVKLKD
+455 IKKAQELFVKLRD
-468 KFSCFCL
+468 KFTCFCL
-475 NGYMYDE
+475 NGYMHDE
-482 HKRATIEAVKRAIN
+482 HKRATIEAVRCAIN

-521 DFDVGFREV
+521 DFNVGFREV

-541 RVNRHFGK
+541 RVNRHFGE

-565 LIYGDLYKVSGAIL
+565 LIYGDLYKVSGTIL
-579 EDFRRKEVRESE
+579 EDFRQREVRESE
-591 ILEISNSFFQKV
+591 ILEISNLYFQKI
-603 SAQLERDMDE
+603 SNQLENLYIQSE
-613 SDIGK
+613 
-618 RIKKLEFEDIN
+618 IKKLEFENIN
-629 EEIKKVMDDNCK
+629 QKIEEIMDDNCK
-641 QTLIIEAKE
+641 QALIIESKE
-650 NFIKDFEAEIFEIK
+650 NFIKDFEAKILEIK
-664 NTKNNESTD
+664 NSSNDEFT
-673 TKKNKFDIRDLLKN
+673 IRDILKN

-699 TFKDMDKLTPNLK
+699 TLKDKEKLLPNLR

-719 MFYLPFGSPYF
+719 MFYLPFGSSYF

>member
-1 MKESILFD
+1 MMKESILFD

-19 ENHIKNMISVGD
+19 ENHIKNMISPD
-31 EELDKQVKL
+31 DDELDKQVKL
-40 YHDIAKLKNNFQ
+40 FHDIAKLKNNFQ
-52 IYIRDTSSDKLDKNH
+52 IYIRDTSNDKLDKNH
-67 SFLSAYFFLLNSK
+67 SLLSAYFFLLNSK

-90 LAIVSHHGDAVNL
+90 LVIVSHHGNVVNL
-103 MTLARDANKFFKNS
+103 MTLSREANKFFKNQ
-117 KELEYWEEV
+117 KELEQWDEV
-126 ANAAKNIEVYSGLST
+126 AGAAKNIKIYSELST
-141 KKDEFLDRVEKLRQ
+141 KKDEFLDRAKKLRQ
-155 YLILLQYRYKFT
+155 YLVLSQYRHKFT

-180 LVYSDKF
+180 LIYSDKF
-187 EAIFNEPRQEN
+187 EAIFSMPKQQSKDIPIDVLEGDIQNLPPNE
-198 KQIPLCELE
+198 
-207 QYISKLAEKSDD
+207 
-219 EKPNKRDTFR
+219 KRDAFR
-229 NFVLNNFDENYK
+229 NFVLNNFDEERK

-256 ALNFTLKFNKSRIIY
+256 ALNFALKFNKPRIIY
-271 TLPFTSIIDQTY
+271 ALPFTSIIDQTY
-283 DIIAKIYKNSDIS
+283 DIVAKIYKNSDIL

-303 TTIDE
+303 TTIGE
-308 ENLTEE
+308 ENLTQE

-389 GTIFIFMS
+389 STIFIFMS

-409 EISNLEYFS
+409 EISNLDYFS

-429 IGGEEGFLEKI
+429 IGGEDELLEKI
-440 CETARDKNTLVVVNT
+440 CEAASDKNTLVVVNT
-455 IKKAQELFVKLKD
+455 IKKAQELFAKLRD
-468 KFSCFCL
+468 KFNCFCL
-475 NGYMYDE
+475 NGYMYDD
-482 HKRATIEAVKRAIN
+482 HKRTTIEAVKCAID
-496 TNKDDPLASKI
+496 KSKIDPLAIKI

-521 DFDVGFREV
+521 DFDIGFREV

-541 RVNRHFGK
+541 RVNRHFGAT
-549 IRGEL
+549 RGEL

-579 EDFRRKEVRESE
+579 GDLKQKEVRESE
-591 ILEISNSFFQKV
+591 ILEISNLYFQKI
-603 SAQLERDMDE
+603 SNQLENLH
-613 SDIGK
+613 
-618 RIKKLEFEDIN
+618 IKSEIEKLEFENINQKIEDIMN
-629 EEIKKVMDDNCK
+629 DNHK
-641 QTLIIEAKE
+641 QTIIIEPEE
-650 NFIKDFEAEIFEIK
+650 NFIKNFEAKIFEIK
-664 NTKNNESTD
+664 NSPNE
-673 TKKNKFDIRDLLKN
+673 KFTIRDLFKN

-699 TFKDMDKLTPNLK
+699 TLKDMNKLMPNLK
-712 QIRGLKD
+712 QINGLKD
-719 MFYLPFGSPYF
+719 MFYLPFGSSYF
-730 YSTDYGLKKDT
+730 YSAECGLKKDT

>member
-19 ENHIKNMISVGD
+19 ENHIKNMISPND
-31 EELDKQVKL
+31 DELDKQVKL

-52 IYIRDTSSDKLDKNH
+52 IYIRDTSNDKLDKNH
-67 SFLSAYFFLLNSK
+67 SLLSAYFFLLNSK

-90 LAIVSHHGDAVNL
+90 LAIVSHHGNVVNL
-103 MTLARDANKFFKNS
+103 MTLAREANKFFKNQ
-117 KELEYWEEV
+117 KELEQWEEV
-126 ANAAKNIEVYSGLST
+126 AGAAKNIKIYSGLST
-141 KKDEFLDRVEKLRQ
+141 KKDEFLDRAKKLRQ
-155 YLILLQYRYKFT
+155 YLVLSQYRYKFT

-180 LVYSDKF
+180 LIYSDKF
-187 EAIFNEPRQEN
+187 EAIFSMPKQESKDIPIDVLESDIKNLPPNE
-198 KQIPLCELE
+198 
-207 QYISKLAEKSDD
+207 
-219 EKPNKRDTFR
+219 KRDAFR

-256 ALNFTLKFNKSRIIY
+256 ALNFALKFNKSRIIY
-271 TLPFTSIIDQTY
+271 ALPFTSIIDQTY
-283 DIIAKIYKNSDIS
+283 DIVAKIYKNSDIL

-303 TTIDE
+303 TTICE
-308 ENLTEE
+308 ENLTKE

-378 ILLCEIISQRL
+378 ILLCEIISQRF

-409 EISNLEYFS
+409 EISNLDYFS

-429 IGGEEGFLEKI
+429 IGGEDRLLEKI
-440 CETARDKNTLVVVNT
+440 CEAASDKNTLVVVNT
-455 IKKAQELFVKLKD
+455 IKKAQELFTKLRD

-475 NGYMYDE
+475 NGYMYDD
-482 HKRATIEAVKRAIN
+482 HKRATIEAVRCAID
-496 TNKDDPLASKI
+496 KSKVDPLASKI

-521 DFDVGFREV
+521 DFDIGFREV

-541 RVNRHFGK
+541 RVNRHFGE
-549 IRGEL
+549 ICGEL

-579 EDFRRKEVRESE
+579 SDLKQKEVRESE
-591 ILEISNSFFQKV
+591 ILEISNLYFQKI
-603 SAQLERDMDE
+603 SNQLENLH
-613 SDIGK
+613 
-618 RIKKLEFEDIN
+618 IKSEIEKLEFENINQKIEDIMN
-629 EEIKKVMDDNCK
+629 DNYK
-641 QTLIIEAKE
+641 QTLIIEPEE
-650 NFIKDFEAEIFEIK
+650 NFIKNFEAKIFEIK
-664 NTKNNESTD
+664 NSPNE
-673 TKKNKFDIRDLLKN
+673 KFTIRDLFKN

-699 TFKDMDKLTPNLK
+699 TLKDMNKLMPNLK
-712 QIRGLKD
+712 QINGLKD
-719 MFYLPFGSPYF
+719 IFYLPFGSSYF
-730 YSTDYGLKKDT
+730 YSAECGLKKDT
-741 NLDITDE
+741 NLDIEDE

>member
-1 MKESILFD
+1 MMKESILFD

-19 ENHIKNMISVGD
+19 ENHIKNMISPDDD
-31 EELDKQVKL
+31 ELGKQVKL

-52 IYIRDTSSDKLDKNH
+52 IYIRDTSNDKLDKNH
-67 SFLSAYFFLLNSK
+67 SLLSAYFFLLNSK

-90 LAIVSHHGDAVNL
+90 LAIVSHHGDVVNL
-103 MTLARDANKFFKNS
+103 MTLAREANKFFKNQ
-117 KELEYWEEV
+117 KELEQWDEV
-126 ANAAKNIEVYSGLST
+126 AGAAKNIKIYLGLST
-141 KKDEFLDRVEKLRQ
+141 KKDEFLDRAEKLRQ
-155 YLILLQYRYKFT
+155 YLVLSQYRHKFT

-180 LVYSDKF
+180 LIYSDKF
-187 EAIFNEPRQEN
+187 EAIFGMQKQESKDILIDVLESDIQNLAPNE
-198 KQIPLCELE
+198 
-207 QYISKLAEKSDD
+207 
-219 EKPNKRDTFR
+219 KRDAFR
-229 NFVLNNFDENYK
+229 KFVLNNFDENYK

-256 ALNFTLKFNKSRIIY
+256 ALNFALKFNKPRIIY
-271 TLPFTSIIDQTY
+271 ALPFTSIIDQTY
-283 DIIAKIYKNSDIS
+283 DIVAKIYKSSDIL

-303 TTIDE
+303 TTIGE
-308 ENLTEE
+308 ENLTKE

-397 ATMPVIKSENFK
+397 ATMPVIKSEKFK
-409 EISNLEYFS
+409 EISNLDYFS

-429 IGGEEGFLEKI
+429 IGGEDELLEKI
-440 CETARDKNTLVVVNT
+440 CEAASDKNTLVVVNT
-455 IKKAQELFVKLKD
+455 IKKAQELFTKLRD

-475 NGYMYDE
+475 NGYMYDD
-482 HKRATIEAVKRAIN
+482 HKRATTKAVRCAID
-496 TNKDDPLASKI
+496 KSKVDPLASKI

-521 DFDVGFREV
+521 DFDIGFREV

-541 RVNRHFGK
+541 RVNRHFGE
-549 IRGEL
+549 ICGEL

-579 EDFRRKEVRESE
+579 GDLKQKEVQESE
-591 ILEISNSFFQKV
+591 ILEISNLYFQKI
-603 SAQLERDMDE
+603 SNQLENLH
-613 SDIGK
+613 
-618 RIKKLEFEDIN
+618 IKSEIEKLEFENINQKIEDIMN
-629 EEIKKVMDDNCK
+629 DNHK
-641 QTLIIEAKE
+641 QTLIIEPEK
-650 NFIKDFEAEIFEIK
+650 NFIKDFEAKIFEIK
-664 NTKNNESTD
+664 NSPNE
-673 TKKNKFDIRDLLKN
+673 KFTIRDLFKN

-699 TFKDMDKLTPNLK
+699 ALKDMNKLMPNLK
-712 QIRGLKD
+712 QINGLKD
-719 MFYLPFGSPYF
+719 MFYLPFGSSYF
-730 YSTDYGLKKDT
+730 YSAECGLKKDT
-741 NLDITDE
+741 NLDIEDE

>member
-1 MKESILFD
+1 MKESISFD

-19 ENHIKNMISVGD
+19 ENHIKNMISAGD

-52 IYIRDTSSDKLDKNH
+52 IYIRDTSNDKLDKNH
-67 SFLSAYFFLLNSK
+67 SLLSAYFFLLNSK
-80 FDEIPTLFGF
+80 FNEIPTLFGF
-90 LAIVSHHGDAVNL
+90 LAIVSHHGNVVNL
-103 MTLARDANKFFKNS
+103 MTLAREANKFFKNS
-117 KELEYWEEV
+117 KELKYWDEV
-126 ANAAKNIEVYSGLST
+126 AGAAKNINIYSGLST
-141 KKDEFLDRVEKLRQ
+141 KKDEFLDRAEKLRQ

-187 EAIFNEPRQEN
+187 EAIFSVP
-198 KQIPLCELE
+198 KQKTKDIPIDVLE
-207 QYISKLAEKSDD
+207 GDIQSLP
-219 EKPNKRDTFR
+219 PNKKRDEFR
-229 NFVLNNFDENYK
+229 KFVLNNFDENYK

-256 ALNFTLKFNKSRIIY
+256 ALNFALKFNKPRIIY
-271 TLPFTSIIDQTY
+271 ALPFTSIIDQAY

-308 ENLTEE
+308 ENPTEE

-370 PYNFRKDF
+370 PYKFRKDF

-397 ATMPVIKSENFK
+397 ATMPIIKSENFK

-418 KQDRYVIKWLD
+418 KQDRYAIKWLD
-429 IGGEEGFLEKI
+429 IGGEEDLLEKI
-440 CETARDKNTLVVVNT
+440 CETASDKNTLVVVNT
-455 IKKAQELFVKLKD
+455 IKKAQELFVKLRD

-475 NGYMYDE
+475 NGYMYDD
-482 HKRATIEAVKRAIN
+482 HKRATIEAVGRAIN

-521 DFDVGFREV
+521 DFDVGFREI

-565 LIYGDLYKVSGAIL
+565 LIYGDLQKVSKAIL
-579 EDFRRKEVRESE
+579 EIFKQREVRESE
-591 ILEISNSFFQKV
+591 ILEISNLYFQKI
-603 SAQLERDMDE
+603 SDQLENLYIE
-613 SDIGK
+613 SE
-618 RIKKLEFEDIN
+618 IKKLEFESIN
-629 EEIKKVMDDNCK
+629 EKIEEIMDDNCK
-641 QTLIIEAKE
+641 QTIIIEPEA
-650 NFIKDFEAEIFEIK
+650 NFIKDFEAKIFEIK
-664 NTKNNESTD
+664 DSSNDEFT
-673 TKKNKFDIRDLLKN
+673 IRDILKN
-687 HIRKLSKFSINV
+687 QIRKLSKFSINV
-699 TFKDMDKLTPNLK
+699 TFKDKEKLTPNLK

-719 MFYLPFGSPYF
+719 MFYLPFGSSYF

>member
-1 MKESILFD
+1 MMKESILFD

-19 ENHIKNMISVGD
+19 ENHIKNMISPDD
-31 EELDKQVKL
+31 EELGKQVKL

-52 IYIRDTSSDKLDKNH
+52 IYIRDASNDKLDKNH
-67 SFLSAYFFLLNSK
+67 SLLSAYFFLLNSK
-80 FDEIPTLFGF
+80 FDEMPTLFGF
-90 LAIVSHHGDAVNL
+90 LAIVSHHGNVVNL
-103 MTLARDANKFFKNS
+103 MTLAREANKFFKNQ
-117 KELEYWEEV
+117 KELEQWEEV
-126 ANAAKNIEVYSGLST
+126 AGAAKNIKIYSGLST
-141 KKDEFLDRVEKLRQ
+141 KKDEFLDRAKKLRQ
-155 YLILLQYRYKFT
+155 YLVLSQYRHKFT

-180 LVYSDKF
+180 LIYSDKF
-187 EAIFNEPRQEN
+187 EAIFSIPKQES
-198 KQIPLCELE
+198 KDIPIDVLE
-207 QYISKLAEKSDD
+207 SDIQNLP
-219 EKPNKRDTFR
+219 PNKKRDAFR

-256 ALNFTLKFNKSRIIY
+256 ALNFALKFNKSRIIY
-271 TLPFTSIIDQTY
+271 ALPFTSIIDQTY
-283 DIIAKIYKNSDIS
+283 DIVAKIYKSSDIL

-303 TTIDE
+303 TTIGE
-308 ENLTEE
+308 ENLTKE

-409 EISNLEYFS
+409 EISNLDYFS

-429 IGGEEGFLEKI
+429 IGGEDELLEKI
-440 CETARDKNTLVVVNT
+440 CEAASDKNTLVVVNT
-455 IKKAQELFVKLKD
+455 IKKAQELFTKLRD

-475 NGYMYDE
+475 NGYMYDD
-482 HKRATIEAVKRAIN
+482 HKRATIEAVRCAID
-496 TNKDDPLASKI
+496 KSKVDPLASKI

-521 DFDVGFREV
+521 DFDIGFREV

-541 RVNRHFGK
+541 RVNRHFGE
-549 IRGEL
+549 ICGEL

-579 EDFRRKEVRESE
+579 SDLKQKEVRESE
-591 ILEISNSFFQKV
+591 ILEISNLYFQKI
-603 SAQLERDMDE
+603 SNQLENLH
-613 SDIGK
+613 
-618 RIKKLEFEDIN
+618 IKSEIEKLEFENINQKIEDIMN
-629 EEIKKVMDDNCK
+629 DNYK
-641 QTLIIEAKE
+641 QTIIIEPKE
-650 NFIKDFEAEIFEIK
+650 NFIKDFEVKIFEIK
-664 NTKNNESTD
+664 NSPNE
-673 TKKNKFDIRDLLKN
+673 KFTIRDLFKN

-699 TFKDMDKLTPNLK
+699 TLKDMNKLMPNLK
-712 QIRGLKD
+712 QINGLKD
-719 MFYLPFGSPYF
+719 MFYLPFGSSYF
-730 YSTDYGLKKDT
+730 YSAEYGLKKDT

>member
-1 MKESILFD
+1 MMKESILFD

-19 ENHIKNMISVGD
+19 ENHIKNMISPDDD
-31 EELDKQVKL
+31 ELSKQVKL

-52 IYIRDTSSDKLDKNH
+52 IYIRDTSNDKLDKNH
-67 SFLSAYFFLLNSK
+67 SLLSAYFFLLNSK
-80 FDEIPTLFGF
+80 FDEILTLFGF
-90 LAIVSHHGDAVNL
+90 LAIVSHHGDVVNL
-103 MTLARDANKFFKNS
+103 MTLAREANKFFKNQ
-117 KELEYWEEV
+117 KELEQWDEV
-126 ANAAKNIEVYSGLST
+126 AGAAKNIKIYSGLST
-141 KKDEFLDRVEKLRQ
+141 KKDEFLDRAEKLRQ
-155 YLILLQYRYKFT
+155 YLVLSQYRHKFT

-180 LVYSDKF
+180 LIYSDKF
-187 EAIFNEPRQEN
+187 EAIFSMPKQESKDIPIDVLESDIQNLPPNE
-198 KQIPLCELE
+198 
-207 QYISKLAEKSDD
+207 
-219 EKPNKRDTFR
+219 KRDAFR
-229 NFVLNNFDENYK
+229 NFVLNNFDKERK

-256 ALNFTLKFNKSRIIY
+256 ALNFALKFNKPRIIY
-271 TLPFTSIIDQTY
+271 ALPFTSIIDQTY
-283 DIIAKIYKNSDIS
+283 DIVAKIYKSSDIL

-303 TTIDE
+303 TTIGE
-308 ENLTEE
+308 ENLTKE

-389 GTIFIFMS
+389 DTIFIFMS

-409 EISNLEYFS
+409 EISNLDYFT

-429 IGGEEGFLEKI
+429 IGGEDELLEKI
-440 CETARDKNTLVVVNT
+440 CEAASDKNTLVVVNT
-455 IKKAQELFVKLKD
+455 IKKAQELFTKLRD
-468 KFSCFCL
+468 KFNCFCL
-475 NGYMYDE
+475 NGYMYDD
-482 HKRATIEAVKRAIN
+482 HKRTTIEAVRCAIDKSKAN
-496 TNKDDPLASKI
+496 PLASKI

-521 DFDVGFREV
+521 DFDIGFREV

-541 RVNRHFGK
+541 RVNRHFGAT
-549 IRGEL
+549 RGEL

-579 EDFRRKEVRESE
+579 SDLKQKEVRESE
-591 ILEISNSFFQKV
+591 ILEISNLYFQKI
-603 SAQLERDMDE
+603 SNQLENLH
-613 SDIGK
+613 
-618 RIKKLEFEDIN
+618 IKSEIEKLEFENINQKIEDIMN
-629 EEIKKVMDDNCK
+629 DNYK
-641 QTLIIEAKE
+641 QTIIIEPKE
-650 NFIKDFEAEIFEIK
+650 NFIKNFEAKIFEIK
-664 NTKNNESTD
+664 NSPNE
-673 TKKNKFDIRDLLKN
+673 KFTIRDFFKN

-699 TFKDMDKLTPNLK
+699 ALKDMNKLMPNLK
-712 QIRGLKD
+712 QINGLKD
-719 MFYLPFGSPYF
+719 IFYLPFGSSYF
-730 YSTDYGLKKDT
+730 YSAECGLKKDT
-741 NLDITDE
+741 NLDIEDE

>member
-1 MKESILFD
+1 MMKESILFD

-19 ENHIKNMISVGD
+19 ENHIKNMISPND
-31 EELDKQVKL
+31 EELDRQVKL

-52 IYIRDTSSDKLDKNH
+52 IYIRDTSNDKLDKNH
-67 SFLSAYFFLLNSK
+67 SLLSAYFFLLNSK
-80 FDEIPTLFGF
+80 FDEVPTLFGF
-90 LAIVSHHGDAVNL
+90 LAIVSHHGDVVNL
-103 MTLARDANKFFKNS
+103 MTLAREANKFFKNQ
-117 KELEYWEEV
+117 KELEQWDEV
-126 ANAAKNIEVYSGLST
+126 ASAAKNIKIYSGLST
-141 KKDEFLDRVEKLRQ
+141 KKDEFLDRAEKLRQ
-155 YLILLQYRYKFT
+155 YLVLSQYRDKFT

-180 LVYSDKF
+180 LIYSDKF
-187 EAIFNEPRQEN
+187 EAIFSMPKQQTKDIPIGVLESDIKNLPPNE
-198 KQIPLCELE
+198 
-207 QYISKLAEKSDD
+207 
-219 EKPNKRDTFR
+219 KRDAFR
-229 NFVLNNFDENYK
+229 NFVLNNFDKERK

-256 ALNFTLKFNKSRIIY
+256 ALNFALKFNKSRIIY
-271 TLPFTSIIDQTY
+271 ALPFTSIIDQTY
-283 DIIAKIYKNSDIS
+283 DIVAKIYKNSDIL

-303 TTIDE
+303 TTIGE

-409 EISNLEYFS
+409 EISNLDYFS

-429 IGGEEGFLEKI
+429 IGGEDELLEKI
-440 CETARDKNTLVVVNT
+440 CEAASDKNTLVVVNT
-455 IKKAQELFVKLKD
+455 IKKAQELFTKLRD

-475 NGYMYDE
+475 NGYMYDD
-482 HKRATIEAVKRAIN
+482 HKRATIEAVRCAID
-496 TNKDDPLASKI
+496 KSKVDPLASKI

-521 DFDVGFREV
+521 DFDIGFREV

-541 RVNRHFGK
+541 RVNRHFGAT
-549 IRGEL
+549 RGEL

-579 EDFRRKEVRESE
+579 SDLKQKEVQESE
-591 ILEISNSFFQKV
+591 ILEISNLYFQKI
-603 SAQLERDMDE
+603 SNQLENLH
-613 SDIGK
+613 
-618 RIKKLEFEDIN
+618 IKSEIEKLEFENINQKIEDIMN
-629 EEIKKVMDDNCK
+629 DNYK
-641 QTLIIEAKE
+641 QTIIIEPEE
-650 NFIKDFEAEIFEIK
+650 NFIKDFEAKIFEIK
-664 NTKNNESTD
+664 NSPNE
-673 TKKNKFDIRDLLKN
+673 KFTIRDLFKN

-699 TFKDMDKLTPNLK
+699 TLKDMNKLMPNLK
-712 QIRGLKD
+712 QIDGLKD
-719 MFYLPFGSPYF
+719 MFYLPFGSSYF
-730 YSTDYGLKKDT
+730 YSAEYGLKKDT

>member
-19 ENHIKNMISVGD
+19 ENHIKNMISPGD

-52 IYIRDTSSDKLDKNH
+52 IYIRDTSNDKLDKNH

-90 LAIVSHHGDAVNL
+90 LAIVSHHSDAVNL
-103 MTLARDANKFFKNS
+103 MTLAREANKFFKNS

-126 ANAAKNIEVYSGLST
+126 ANAAKNTQVYLGLST
-141 KKDEFLDRVEKLRQ
+141 KKDEFLDRAEKLRQ

-167 YEDFINFKSLYSN
+167 YSDFINFKSLYSN

-187 EAIFNEPRQEN
+187 EAIFSMPKQETKEIPIDVLESDIQNLPPNE
-198 KQIPLCELE
+198 
-207 QYISKLAEKSDD
+207 
-219 EKPNKRDTFR
+219 KRDAFR
-229 NFVLNNFDENYK
+229 KFVLNNFDENYK

-256 ALNFTLKFNKSRIIY
+256 ALNFALKFNKSRIIY
-271 TLPFTSIIDQTY
+271 VLPFTSIIDQTY
-283 DIIAKIYKNSDIS
+283 DIVAKIYKNSDIL

-363 IDEAQAI
+363 LDEAQAI
-370 PYNFRKDF
+370 PYKFRKDF

-429 IGGEEGFLEKI
+429 VSGEEDLLEKI
-440 CETARDKNTLVVVNT
+440 CETASDKNTLVVVNT
-455 IKKAQELFVKLKD
+455 IKKAQELFVKLRE
-468 KFSCFCL
+468 KFNCFCL
-475 NGYMYDE
+475 NGYMHDD
-482 HKRATIEAVKRAIN
+482 HKHATIEAVKRAIN

-530 SPISSIIQTAG
+530 SPISSVIQTAG
-541 RVNRHFGK
+541 RVNRHFGAT
-549 IRGEL
+549 RGEL

-579 EDFRRKEVRESE
+579 GDLKQKEVRESE
-591 ILEISNSFFQKV
+591 ILEISNLYFQKI
-603 SAQLERDMDE
+603 SNQLENLH
-613 SDIGK
+613 
-618 RIKKLEFEDIN
+618 IKSEIEKLEFENINQKIEDIMN
-629 EEIKKVMDDNCK
+629 DNYK
-641 QTLIIEAKE
+641 QTIIIEPKE
-650 NFIKDFEAEIFEIK
+650 NFIKDFEAKIFEIK
-664 NTKNNESTD
+664 NSSNE
-673 TKKNKFDIRDLLKN
+673 KFTIRDLFKN

-699 TFKDMDKLTPNLK
+699 ALKDMNKLMPNLK
-712 QIRGLKD
+712 QISGLKD
-719 MFYLPFGSPYF
+719 MFYLPFGSSYF
-730 YSTDYGLKKDT
+730 YSAEYGLKKDT
-741 NLDITDE
+741 NLDIKDE

>member
-19 ENHIKNMISVGD
+19 ENHIKNMISPGD

-40 YHDIAKLKNNFQ
+40 YHDIAKLKNDFQ
-52 IYIRDTSSDKLDKNH
+52 IYIRGTSNDKLDKNH
-67 SFLSAYFFLLNSK
+67 SLLSAYFFLLNSK
-80 FDEIPTLFGF
+80 FNEIPTLFGF

-103 MTLARDANKFFKNS
+103 MTLARDANKFFKNL

-126 ANAAKNIEVYSGLST
+126 ANAAKNTQVYSGLST
-141 KKDEFLDRVEKLRQ
+141 KKDEFLDRAEKLRQ

-167 YEDFINFKSLYSN
+167 YSDFINFKSLYSN

-187 EAIFNEPRQEN
+187 EAIFNTPKQET
-198 KQIPLCELE
+198 KDIPIDVLE
-207 QYISKLAEKSDD
+207 SDIQSLP
-219 EKPNKRDTFR
+219 PNKKRDEFR

-256 ALNFTLKFNKSRIIY
+256 ALNFALKFNKSRIIY
-271 TLPFTSIIDQTY
+271 ALPFTSIIDQTY
-283 DIIAKIYKNSDIS
+283 DIIVKIYENSDIS

-308 ENLTEE
+308 ENLTED

-370 PYNFRKDF
+370 PYKFRKDF

-429 IGGEEGFLEKI
+429 ISGEEGLLEKI
-440 CETARDKNTLVVVNT
+440 CGTAGDKNTLVVVNT
-455 IKKAQELFVKLKD
+455 IKKAQELFVKLRD

-482 HKRATIEAVKRAIN
+482 HKRATIETIKRAIN

-541 RVNRHFGK
+541 RVNRHFGE

-565 LIYGDLYKVSGAIL
+565 LIYGDLQKVSKAIL
-579 EDFRRKEVRESE
+579 EIFKQREVRESE
-591 ILEISNSFFQKV
+591 ILEISNLYFQKI
-603 SAQLERDMDE
+603 SDQLENLYIE
-613 SDIGK
+613 SE
-618 RIKKLEFEDIN
+618 IKKLEFENIN
-629 EEIKKVMDDNCK
+629 QKIEEIMKDNHK
-641 QTLIIEAKE
+641 QTLIIEPEE
-650 NFIKDFEAEIFEIK
+650 NFIKDFEAKIIEIK
-664 NTKNNESTD
+664 NSSNDEFT
-673 TKKNKFDIRDLLKN
+673 IRDILKN

-699 TFKDMDKLTPNLK
+699 TFKDKEKLLPNLR

-719 MFYLPFGSPYF
+719 MFYLPFGSSYF
-730 YSTDYGLKKDT
+730 YSADYGLKKDM

>member
-1 MKESILFD
+1 MKEFILFD

-19 ENHIKNMISVGD
+19 ENHIKNMISAGD

-52 IYIRDTSSDKLDKNH
+52 IYIRDTSNDKLDKNH

-103 MTLARDANKFFKNS
+103 MTLARDANKFFKNL

-126 ANAAKNIEVYSGLST
+126 ANAAKNTQVYSGLST
-141 KKDEFLDRVEKLRQ
+141 KKDEFLDRAEKLRQ

-167 YEDFINFKSLYSN
+167 YSDFINFKSLYSN

-187 EAIFNEPRQEN
+187 EAIFSMPKQET
-198 KQIPLCELE
+198 KDIPIDVLE
-207 QYISKLAEKSDD
+207 SDIQSLP
-219 EKPNKRDTFR
+219 PNKKRDEFR
-229 NFVLNNFDENYK
+229 NFVLNNFDENCK

-271 TLPFTSIIDQTY
+271 ALPFTSIIDQTY

-340 FALFGNK
+340 FAIFGNK

-370 PYNFRKDF
+370 PYKFRKDF
-378 ILLCEIISQRL
+378 ILLCEIISQQL

-429 IGGEEGFLEKI
+429 VSGEDGLLEKI

-468 KFSCFCL
+468 KFCCFCL
-475 NGYMYDE
+475 NGYMYDD
-482 HKRATIEAVKRAIN
+482 HKRATIEAVRCAIDKS
-496 TNKDDPLASKI
+496 KDDPLASKI

-565 LIYGDLYKVSGAIL
+565 LIYGDLQKVSKAIL
-579 EDFRRKEVRESE
+579 EIFKQREVRESE
-591 ILEISNSFFQKV
+591 ILEISNLYFQKI
-603 SAQLERDMDE
+603 SDQLENLYIE
-613 SDIGK
+613 SE
-618 RIKKLEFEDIN
+618 IKKLEFENIN
-629 EEIKKVMDDNCK
+629 QKIEEIMKDNHK
-641 QTLIIEAKE
+641 QTLIIEPEE
-650 NFIKDFEAEIFEIK
+650 NFIKDFEAKILEIK
-664 NTKNNESTD
+664 NSPNDEFT
-673 TKKNKFDIRDLLKN
+673 IRDILKN
-687 HIRKLSKFSINV
+687 RIRKLSKFSINV
-699 TFKDMDKLTPNLK
+699 TFKDKEKLLPNLK

-719 MFYLPFGSPYF
+719 MFYLPFGSSYF

>member
-1 MKESILFD
+1 MMKESILFD
-9 EFWSHPNKLL
+9 EFWSHPKKLL
-19 ENHIKNMISVGD
+19 ENHIKNMISPDD
-31 EELDKQVKL
+31 EELDRQVKL

-52 IYIRDTSSDKLDKNH
+52 IYIRDTSNDKLDKNH
-67 SFLSAYFFLLNSK
+67 SLLSAYFFLLNSK

-90 LAIVSHHGDAVNL
+90 LAIVSHHGDVVNL
-103 MTLARDANKFFKNS
+103 MTLAREANKFFKNQ
-117 KELEYWEEV
+117 KELEQWDEV
-126 ANAAKNIEVYSGLST
+126 AGAAKNIKIYLGLST
-141 KKDEFLDRVEKLRQ
+141 KKDEFLNRAEKLRQ
-155 YLILLQYRYKFT
+155 YLVLSQYRHKFT

-180 LVYSDKF
+180 LIYNDKF
-187 EAIFNEPRQEN
+187 EAIFSIPKQQSKDIPIDVLESDIKNLPPN
-198 KQIPLCELE
+198 K
-207 QYISKLAEKSDD
+207 
-219 EKPNKRDTFR
+219 KRDTFR
-229 NFVLNNFDENYK
+229 KFVLNNFDENYK

-256 ALNFTLKFNKSRIIY
+256 ALNFALKFNKPRIIY
-271 TLPFTSIIDQTY
+271 ALPFTSIIDQTY
-283 DIIAKIYKNSDIS
+283 DIVAKIYKSSDIL

-303 TTIDE
+303 TMIGE
-308 ENLTEE
+308 ENLTKE

-370 PYNFRKDF
+370 SYNFRKDF

-409 EISNLEYFS
+409 EISNLDYFA

-429 IGGEEGFLEKI
+429 IGGEDELLEKI
-440 CETARDKNTLVVVNT
+440 CEAASDKNTLVVVNT
-455 IKKAQELFVKLKD
+455 IKKAQELFTKLRD

-475 NGYMYDE
+475 NGYMYDD
-482 HKRATIEAVKRAIN
+482 HKRATTKAVKCAID
-496 TNKDDPLASKI
+496 KSKIDPLAIKI

-521 DFDVGFREV
+521 DFDIGFREV

-541 RVNRHFGK
+541 RVNRHFGAT
-549 IRGEL
+549 RGEL

-579 EDFRRKEVRESE
+579 GDLKQKEVQESE
-591 ILEISNSFFQKV
+591 ILEISNLYFQKI
-603 SAQLERDMDE
+603 SNQLENLH
-613 SDIGK
+613 
-618 RIKKLEFEDIN
+618 IKSEIEKLEFENINQKIEDIMN
-629 EEIKKVMDDNCK
+629 DNHK
-641 QTLIIEAKE
+641 QTIIIEPEE
-650 NFIKDFEAEIFEIK
+650 NFIKDFEAKIFEIK
-664 NTKNNESTD
+664 NSPNE
-673 TKKNKFDIRDLLKN
+673 KFTIRDLFKN

-699 TFKDMDKLTPNLK
+699 ALKDMNKLMPNLK
-712 QIRGLKD
+712 QINGLKD
-719 MFYLPFGSPYF
+719 MFYLPFGSSYF
-730 YSTDYGLKKDT
+730 YSAKCGLKKDT

>member
-1 MKESILFD
+1 
-9 EFWSHPNKLL
+9 PNKLL
-19 ENHIKNMISVGD
+19 ENHIKNMISPGD

-52 IYIRDTSSDKLDKNH
+52 IYIRDTSNDKLDKNH
-67 SFLSAYFFLLNSK
+67 SLLSAYFFLLNSK

-103 MTLARDANKFFKNS
+103 MMLAREANKFFKNS

-126 ANAAKNIEVYSGLST
+126 ANAAKNIQVYSGLST
-141 KKDEFLDRVEKLRQ
+141 KKDEFLGKAKKLRQ
-155 YLILLQYRYKFT
+155 YLILLQYRHKFT

-187 EAIFNEPRQEN
+187 EAIFSMPKQETKEIPIDVLESDIQNLPPNE
-198 KQIPLCELE
+198 
-207 QYISKLAEKSDD
+207 
-219 EKPNKRDTFR
+219 KRDAFR
-229 NFVLNNFDENYK
+229 KFVLNNFDENYK

-256 ALNFTLKFNKSRIIY
+256 ALNFSLKFNKSRIIY
-271 TLPFTSIIDQTY
+271 VLPFTSIIDQTY
-283 DIIAKIYKNSDIS
+283 DIVAKIYKNSDIL

-363 IDEAQAI
+363 LDEAQAI
-370 PYNFRKDF
+370 PYKFRKDF

-429 IGGEEGFLEKI
+429 VSGEEDLLEKI
-440 CETARDKNTLVVVNT
+440 CETASDKNTLVVVNT
-455 IKKAQELFVKLKD
+455 IKKAQELFVKLRE
-468 KFSCFCL
+468 KFNCFCL
-475 NGYMYDE
+475 NEYMYKDQK
-482 HKRATIEAVKRAIN
+482 HATIEAVKRAIN

-530 SPISSIIQTAG
+530 SPISSVIQTAG
-541 RVNRHFGK
+541 RVNRHFGE

-565 LIYGDLYKVSGAIL
+565 LIYGDLQKVSKAIL
-579 EDFRRKEVRESE
+579 EIFKQREVRESE
-591 ILEISNSFFQKV
+591 ILEISNFYFQKI
-603 SAQLERDMDE
+603 SDQLENLYIQSE
-613 SDIGK
+613 
-618 RIKKLEFEDIN
+618 IKKLEFENIN
-629 EEIKKVMDDNCK
+629 HKIEEVMKDNHK

-650 NFIKDFEAEIFEIK
+650 NFIKDFEAKILEIK
-664 NTKNNESTD
+664 NSSNSEFT
-673 TKKNKFDIRDLLKN
+673 IRDILKN

-699 TFKDMDKLTPNLK
+699 TFKDKEKLTPNLK
-712 QIRGLKD
+712 QINGLKD
-719 MFYLPFGSPYF
+719 MFYLPFGSSYF
-730 YSTDYGLKKDT
+730 YSDDYGLKKDT
-741 NLDITDE
+741 NLDIEDE

>member
-19 ENHIKNMISVGD
+19 ENHIKNMISPD
-31 EELDKQVKL
+31 EDELGKQVKL

-52 IYIRDTSSDKLDKNH
+52 IYIRDTSNDKLDKNH
-67 SFLSAYFFLLNSK
+67 SLLSAYFFLLNSK

-90 LAIVSHHGDAVNL
+90 LAIVSHHGNVVNL
-103 MTLARDANKFFKNS
+103 MTLAREANKFFKNQ
-117 KELEYWEEV
+117 KELEQWEEV
-126 ANAAKNIEVYSGLST
+126 AGAAKNIKIYSGLST
-141 KKDEFLDRVEKLRQ
+141 KKDEFLDRAKKLRQ
-155 YLILLQYRYKFT
+155 YLVLSQYRYKFT

-180 LVYSDKF
+180 LIYSDKF
-187 EAIFNEPRQEN
+187 EAIFSIPKQQSKDIPIDVLEASIKNLPPNE
-198 KQIPLCELE
+198 
-207 QYISKLAEKSDD
+207 
-219 EKPNKRDTFR
+219 KRDAFR
-229 NFVLNNFDENYK
+229 NFVLNNFNENYK

-256 ALNFTLKFNKSRIIY
+256 ALNFALKFNKPRIIY
-271 TLPFTSIIDQTY
+271 ALPFTSIIDQTY
-283 DIIAKIYKNSDIS
+283 DIVAKIYKNIDIL

-303 TTIDE
+303 TTIGE
-308 ENLTEE
+308 ENLTKE

-332 VTTLYQLI
+332 ITTLYQLI

-409 EISNLEYFS
+409 EISNLDYFA

-429 IGGEEGFLEKI
+429 IGGEDELLEKI
-440 CETARDKNTLVVVNT
+440 CEAASDKNTLVVVNT
-455 IKKAQELFVKLKD
+455 IKKTQELFTKLRD

-475 NGYMYDE
+475 NGYMYDD
-482 HKRATIEAVKRAIN
+482 HKRATIEAVRCAV
-496 TNKDDPLASKI
+496 NKSKANPLASKI

-521 DFDVGFREV
+521 DFDIGFREV

-541 RVNRHFGK
+541 RVNRHFGAT
-549 IRGEL
+549 RGEL

-565 LIYGDLYKVSGAIL
+565 LIYGDLYKVSGTIL
-579 EDFRRKEVRESE
+579 SDLKQKEVRESE
-591 ILEISNSFFQKV
+591 ILEISNLYFQKI
-603 SAQLERDMDE
+603 SNQLENLH
-613 SDIGK
+613 
-618 RIKKLEFEDIN
+618 IKSEIEKLEFENINQKIEDIMN
-629 EEIKKVMDDNCK
+629 DNYK
-641 QTLIIEAKE
+641 QTLIIEPEE
-650 NFIKDFEAEIFEIK
+650 NFIKDFEARIFEIK
-664 NTKNNESTD
+664 NSPNE
-673 TKKNKFDIRDLLKN
+673 KFTIRDLFKN

-699 TFKDMDKLTPNLK
+699 TLKDMNKLMPNLK
-712 QIRGLKD
+712 QINGLKD
-719 MFYLPFGSPYF
+719 MFYLPFGSSYF
-730 YSTDYGLKKDT
+730 YSAECGLKKDT

>member
-1 MKESILFD
+1 MMKESILFD

-19 ENHIKNMISVGD
+19 ENHIKNMISPDDD
-31 EELDKQVKL
+31 ELGKQVKL

-52 IYIRDTSSDKLDKNH
+52 IYIRDTSNDKLDKNH
-67 SFLSAYFFLLNSK
+67 SLLSAYFFLLNSK

-90 LAIVSHHGDAVNL
+90 LAIVSHHGNVVNL
-103 MTLARDANKFFKNS
+103 MTLAREANKFFKNQ
-117 KELEYWEEV
+117 KELEQWEEV
-126 ANAAKNIEVYSGLST
+126 AGAARNIKIYSGLST
-141 KKDEFLDRVEKLRQ
+141 KKDEFLDRAEKLRQ
-155 YLILLQYRYKFT
+155 YLVLSQYRHKFT

-180 LVYSDKF
+180 LIYSDKF
-187 EAIFNEPRQEN
+187 EAIFSMPKQESKDIPIDVLESDIKNLPPNE
-198 KQIPLCELE
+198 
-207 QYISKLAEKSDD
+207 
-219 EKPNKRDTFR
+219 KRDAFR

-256 ALNFTLKFNKSRIIY
+256 ALNFALKFNKSRIIY
-271 TLPFTSIIDQTY
+271 ALPFTSIIDQTY
-283 DIIAKIYKNSDIS
+283 DIVAKIYKNSDIL

-303 TTIDE
+303 TTICE
-308 ENLTEE
+308 ENLTKE

-409 EISNLEYFS
+409 EISNLDYFS

-429 IGGEEGFLEKI
+429 IGGEDRLLEKI
-440 CETARDKNTLVVVNT
+440 CEAASDKNTLVVVNT
-455 IKKAQELFVKLKD
+455 IKKAQELFTKLRD

-475 NGYMYDE
+475 NGYMYDD
-482 HKRATIEAVKRAIN
+482 HKRATIEVVRCAV
-496 TNKDDPLASKI
+496 NKSKVDPLASKI

-521 DFDVGFREV
+521 DFDIGFREV

-541 RVNRHFGK
+541 RVNRHFGE
-549 IRGEL
+549 ICGEL

-579 EDFRRKEVRESE
+579 SDLKQKEVRESE
-591 ILEISNSFFQKV
+591 ILEISNLYFQKI
-603 SAQLERDMDE
+603 SNQLENLH
-613 SDIGK
+613 
-618 RIKKLEFEDIN
+618 IKSEIEKLEFENINQKIEDIMN
-629 EEIKKVMDDNCK
+629 DNYK
-641 QTLIIEAKE
+641 QTIIIEPEE
-650 NFIKDFEAEIFEIK
+650 NFIKDFEAKIFEIK
-664 NTKNNESTD
+664 NSPNE
-673 TKKNKFDIRDLLKN
+673 KFTIRDLFKN

-699 TFKDMDKLTPNLK
+699 TLKDMNKLMPNLK
-712 QIRGLKD
+712 QISGLKD
-719 MFYLPFGSPYF
+719 MFYLPFGSSYF
-730 YSTDYGLKKDT
+730 YSAECGLKKDT

>member
-19 ENHIKNMISVGD
+19 ENHIKNMISPDD
-31 EELDKQVKL
+31 EELDRQVKL

-52 IYIRDTSSDKLDKNH
+52 IYIRDTSNDKLDKNH
-67 SFLSAYFFLLNSK
+67 SLLSAYFFLLNSK
-80 FDEIPTLFGF
+80 FDEIPTIFGF
-90 LAIVSHHGDAVNL
+90 LVIVSHHGNVVNL
-103 MTLARDANKFFKNS
+103 MTLAREANKFFKNQ
-117 KELEYWEEV
+117 KELEQWDEV
-126 ANAAKNIEVYSGLST
+126 AGAAKNIKIYSGLST
-141 KKDEFLDRVEKLRQ
+141 KKDEFIDRAEKLRQ
-155 YLILLQYRYKFT
+155 YLVLSQYRHKFT

-180 LVYSDKF
+180 LIYSDKF
-187 EAIFNEPRQEN
+187 EAIFSMP
-198 KQIPLCELE
+198 KQQSKDIPIDVLE
-207 QYISKLAEKSDD
+207 SDI
-219 EKPNKRDTFR
+219 KNLPPNKKRDAFR
-229 NFVLNNFDENYK
+229 NFVLNNFDKERK

-256 ALNFTLKFNKSRIIY
+256 ALNFALKFNKPRIIY
-271 TLPFTSIIDQTY
+271 ALPFTSIIDQTY
-283 DIIAKIYKNSDIS
+283 DIVAKIYKNSDIL

-303 TTIDE
+303 TTIGE
-308 ENLTEE
+308 ENLTKE

-397 ATMPVIKSENFK
+397 ATMPVIKSEKFK
-409 EISNLEYFS
+409 EISNLDYFS

-429 IGGEEGFLEKI
+429 IGGEDELLGKI
-440 CETARDKNTLVVVNT
+440 CEAASDKNTLVVVNT
-455 IKKAQELFVKLKD
+455 IKKAQELFTKLRD

-475 NGYMYDE
+475 NGYMYDD
-482 HKRATIEAVKRAIN
+482 HKRATIEAVRCAV
-496 TNKDDPLASKI
+496 NKNKIDPLASKI

-541 RVNRHFGK
+541 RVNRHFGAT
-549 IRGEL
+549 RGEL

-579 EDFRRKEVRESE
+579 SDLKQKEVRESE
-591 ILEISNSFFQKV
+591 ILEISNLYFQKI
-603 SAQLERDMDE
+603 SNQLENLH
-613 SDIGK
+613 
-618 RIKKLEFEDIN
+618 IKSEIEKLEFENINQKIEDIMN
-629 EEIKKVMDDNCK
+629 DNHK
-641 QTLIIEAKE
+641 QTLIIEPEE
-650 NFIKDFEAEIFEIK
+650 NFIKDFEARIFEIK
-664 NTKNNESTD
+664 NSPNE
-673 TKKNKFDIRDLLKN
+673 KFTIRYLFKN

-699 TFKDMDKLTPNLK
+699 ALKDMNKLMPNLK
-712 QIRGLKD
+712 QINGLKD
-719 MFYLPFGSPYF
+719 MFYLPFGSSYF
-730 YSTDYGLKKDT
+730 YSAECGLKKDT
-741 NLDITDE
+741 NLDIEDE

>member
-19 ENHIKNMISVGD
+19 ENHIKNMISPGD

-52 IYIRDTSSDKLDKNH
+52 IYIRDTSNDKLDKNH

-90 LAIVSHHGDAVNL
+90 LAIVSHHGDVLNL
-103 MTLARDANKFFKNS
+103 DRLVREDNKFLGDNFENS
-117 KELEYWEEV
+117 KELKYWEEV
-126 ANAAKNIEVYSGLST
+126 ASAAKNTRIYSGLST
-141 KKDEFLDRVEKLRQ
+141 KKDKFLDRAEKLRQ
-155 YLILLQYRYKFT
+155 YLILSQYRYKFT

-187 EAIFNEPRQEN
+187 EAIFGVPKQET
-198 KQIPLCELE
+198 KDIPIDVLE
-207 QYISKLAEKSDD
+207 SDIQSLP
-219 EKPNKRDTFR
+219 PNKKRDEFR

-256 ALNFTLKFNKSRIIY
+256 ALNFALKFNKSRIIY
-271 TLPFTSIIDQTY
+271 ALPFTSIIDQTY
-283 DIIAKIYKNSDIS
+283 DIIAKIYRNSDIS

-308 ENLTEE
+308 KNLTEE

-378 ILLCEIISQRL
+378 ILLCENISQRL

-429 IGGEEGFLEKI
+429 INGEEDLLEKI
-440 CETARDKNTLVVVNT
+440 YETARDKNTLVVVNT

-475 NGYMYDE
+475 NGYMYDR
-482 HKRATIEAVKRAIN
+482 HKRAIIRMVRCGISKSKN
-496 TNKDDPLASKI
+496 DPLASKI

-541 RVNRHFGK
+541 RVNRHFGE
-549 IRGEL
+549 ICGEL
-554 YVFPEISKFTN
+554 YVFPEISKFTKS
-565 LIYGDLYKVSGAIL
+565 IYGDLYKVSGTIL
-579 EDFRRKEVRESE
+579 ENFRQREVRESE
-591 ILEISNSFFQKV
+591 ILEISNLYFQKI
-603 SAQLERDMDE
+603 SNQLENLYIE
-613 SDIGK
+613 SE
-618 RIKKLEFEDIN
+618 IKKLEFENIN
-629 EEIKKVMDDNCK
+629 QKIEEIMDDNCK

-650 NFIKDFEAEIFEIK
+650 NFIKDFEAKILEIK
-664 NTKNNESTD
+664 DSQNDEFT
-673 TKKNKFDIRDLLKN
+673 IRDLLKN

-699 TFKDMDKLTPNLK
+699 TFKDKEKLLPNLR

-719 MFYLPFGSPYF
+719 MLYLPFGSYYF
-730 YSTDYGLKKDT
+730 YSADYGLKKDT

>member
-1 MKESILFD
+1 M
-9 EFWSHPNKLL
+9 
-19 ENHIKNMISVGD
+19 
-31 EELDKQVKL
+31 
-40 YHDIAKLKNNFQ
+40 
-52 IYIRDTSSDKLDKNH
+52 
-67 SFLSAYFFLLNSK
+67 
-80 FDEIPTLFGF
+80 
-90 LAIVSHHGDAVNL
+90 
-103 MTLARDANKFFKNS
+103 
-117 KELEYWEEV
+117 
-126 ANAAKNIEVYSGLST
+126 
-141 KKDEFLDRVEKLRQ
+141 
-155 YLILLQYRYKFT
+155 
-167 YEDFINFKSLYSN
+167 
-180 LVYSDKF
+180 
-187 EAIFNEPRQEN
+187 
-198 KQIPLCELE
+198 
-207 QYISKLAEKSDD
+207 
-219 EKPNKRDTFR
+219 
-229 NFVLNNFDENYK
+229 
-241 LFTLTAPTGYGKTLT
+241 TAPTGYGKTLT
-256 ALNFTLKFNKSRIIY
+256 ALNFALKFNKSRIIY
-271 TLPFTSIIDQTY
+271 ALPFTSIIDQTY

-308 ENLTEE
+308 KNLTEE

-370 PYNFRKDF
+370 PYNFREDF

-429 IGGEEGFLEKI
+429 VSGEEDLLEKI
-440 CETARDKNTLVVVNT
+440 CQVARDKNTLVVVNT
-455 IKKAQELFVKLKD
+455 IKKAQELFVKLRD
-468 KFSCFCL
+468 KFSCLCL
-475 NGYMYDE
+475 NGYMYDR
-482 HKRATIEAVKRAIN
+482 HKRAIIRMVRCWISKSKN
-496 TNKDDPLASKI
+496 DPLASKI

-565 LIYGDLYKVSGAIL
+565 LIYGDLQKVSKAIL
-579 EDFRRKEVRESE
+579 EIFKQREVRESK
-591 ILEISNSFFQKV
+591 ILEISNLYFQKI
-603 SAQLERDMDE
+603 SDQLENLYIQSE
-613 SDIGK
+613 
-618 RIKKLEFEDIN
+618 IKKLEFENIN
-629 EEIKKVMDDNCK
+629 QKIEEIMKDNHK
-641 QTLIIEAKE
+641 QTLIIEPEE
-650 NFIKDFEAEIFEIK
+650 NFIKDFEAKILEIK
-664 NTKNNESTD
+664 NSSNDEFT
-673 TKKNKFDIRDLLKN
+673 IRDILKN

-699 TFKDMDKLTPNLK
+699 TFKDKEKLLPNLK

-719 MFYLPFGSPYF
+719 MFYLPFGSYYF
-730 YSTDYGLKKDT
+730 YSADCGLKKDT

>member
-19 ENHIKNMISVGD
+19 ENHIKNMISPGD

-52 IYIRDTSSDKLDKNH
+52 IYIRDTSNDKLDKNH

-103 MTLARDANKFFKNS
+103 MTLAREANKFFKNS

-126 ANAAKNIEVYSGLST
+126 ANAAKNTQVYSGLST
-141 KKDEFLDRVEKLRQ
+141 KKDEFLDRVERLRQ

-167 YEDFINFKSLYSN
+167 YSDFINFKSLYSN

-187 EAIFNEPRQEN
+187 EAIFNTPKQET
-198 KQIPLCELE
+198 KDIPIDVLE
-207 QYISKLAEKSDD
+207 AGIQNLS
-219 EKPNKRDTFR
+219 PNEKRDEFR

-256 ALNFTLKFNKSRIIY
+256 ALNFALKFNKSRIIY
-271 TLPFTSIIDQTY
+271 ALPFTSIIDQTY

-332 VTTLYQLI
+332 ITTLYQLI

-347 NKDNVKFNQ
+347 NKDNVKFKQ
-356 LKNSVVI
+356 LKNSVVV

-397 ATMPVIKSENFK
+397 ATMPIIKSENFK
-409 EISNLEYFS
+409 EISNLDYFS

-429 IGGEEGFLEKI
+429 ISGEEELLEKI

-455 IKKAQELFVKLKD
+455 IKKAQELFVKLRD
-468 KFSCFCL
+468 KFTCFCL
-475 NGYMYDE
+475 NGYMYDD
-482 HKRATIEAVKRAIN
+482 HKRATIEAVRCAID
-496 TNKDDPLASKI
+496 KSKVDPLASKI

-521 DFDVGFREV
+521 DFDIGFREV

-541 RVNRHFGK
+541 RVNRHFGE

-579 EDFRRKEVRESE
+579 SDLKQKEVQESE
-591 ILEISNSFFQKV
+591 ILEISNLYFQKI
-603 SAQLERDMDE
+603 SNQLENLH
-613 SDIGK
+613 
-618 RIKKLEFEDIN
+618 IKSEIEKLEFENINQKIEDIMN
-629 EEIKKVMDDNCK
+629 DNYK
-641 QTLIIEAKE
+641 QTIIIEPEE
-650 NFIKDFEAEIFEIK
+650 NFIKDFEAKIFEIK
-664 NTKNNESTD
+664 NSPNE
-673 TKKNKFDIRDLLKN
+673 KFTIRDLFKN

-699 TFKDMDKLTPNLK
+699 ALKDMNKLMPNLK
-712 QIRGLKD
+712 QINGLKD
-719 MFYLPFGSPYF
+719 MFYLPFGSSYF
-730 YSTDYGLKKDT
+730 YSAEYGLKKDT
-741 NLDITDE
+741 NLDIMDE

>member
-1 MKESILFD
+1 MMKESILFD

-19 ENHIKNMISVGD
+19 ENHIKNMISPD
-31 EELDKQVKL
+31 DDELDKQVKL
-40 YHDIAKLKNNFQ
+40 FHDIAKLKNNFQ
-52 IYIRDTSSDKLDKNH
+52 IYIRDTSNDKLDKNH
-67 SFLSAYFFLLNSK
+67 SLLSAYFFLLNSK

-90 LAIVSHHGDAVNL
+90 LAIVSHHGDVVNL
-103 MTLARDANKFFKNS
+103 MTLAREANKFFKNQ
-117 KELEYWEEV
+117 KELEQWDEV
-126 ANAAKNIEVYSGLST
+126 AGAAKNIKIYSELST
-141 KKDEFLDRVEKLRQ
+141 KKDEFLDRAKKLRQ
-155 YLILLQYRYKFT
+155 YLVLSQYRHKFT

-180 LVYSDKF
+180 LIYSDKF
-187 EAIFNEPRQEN
+187 EAIFSMPKQQSKDIPIDVLEGDIQNLPPNE
-198 KQIPLCELE
+198 
-207 QYISKLAEKSDD
+207 
-219 EKPNKRDTFR
+219 KRDAFR
-229 NFVLNNFDENYK
+229 NFVLNNFDEERK

-256 ALNFTLKFNKSRIIY
+256 ALNFALKFNKPRIIY
-271 TLPFTSIIDQTY
+271 ALPFTSIIDQTY
-283 DIIAKIYKNSDIS
+283 DIVAKIYKNSDIL

-303 TTIDE
+303 TTIGE
-308 ENLTEE
+308 ENLTQE

-389 GTIFIFMS
+389 STIFIFMS

-409 EISNLEYFS
+409 EISNLDYFS

-429 IGGEEGFLEKI
+429 IGGEDELLEKI
-440 CETARDKNTLVVVNT
+440 CEAASDKNTLVVVNT
-455 IKKAQELFVKLKD
+455 IKKAQELFAKLRD
-468 KFSCFCL
+468 KFNCFCL
-475 NGYMYDE
+475 NGYMYDD
-482 HKRATIEAVKRAIN
+482 HKRTTIEAVKCAID
-496 TNKDDPLASKI
+496 KSKIDPLAIKI

-521 DFDVGFREV
+521 DFDIGFREV

-541 RVNRHFGK
+541 RVNRHFGAT
-549 IRGEL
+549 RGEL

-579 EDFRRKEVRESE
+579 GDLKQKEVRESE
-591 ILEISNSFFQKV
+591 ILEISNLYFQKI
-603 SAQLERDMDE
+603 SNQLENLH
-613 SDIGK
+613 
-618 RIKKLEFEDIN
+618 IKSEIEKLEFENINQKIEDIMN
-629 EEIKKVMDDNCK
+629 DNHK
-641 QTLIIEAKE
+641 QTIIIEPEE
-650 NFIKDFEAEIFEIK
+650 NFIKNFEAKIFEIK
-664 NTKNNESTD
+664 NSPNE
-673 TKKNKFDIRDLLKN
+673 KFTIRDLFKN

-699 TFKDMDKLTPNLK
+699 TLKDMNKLMPNLK
-712 QIRGLKD
+712 QINGLKD
-719 MFYLPFGSPYF
+719 MFYLPFGSSYF
-730 YSTDYGLKKDT
+730 YSAECGLKKDT

>member
-1 MKESILFD
+1 MMKESILFD

-19 ENHIKNMISVGD
+19 ENHIKNMISPD
-31 EELDKQVKL
+31 DDELDKQVKL
-40 YHDIAKLKNNFQ
+40 FHDIAKLKNNFQ
-52 IYIRDTSSDKLDKNH
+52 IYIRDTSNDKLDKNH
-67 SFLSAYFFLLNSK
+67 SLLSAYFFLLNSK

-90 LAIVSHHGDAVNL
+90 LAIVSHHGDVVNL
-103 MTLARDANKFFKNS
+103 MTLAREANKFFKNQ
-117 KELEYWEEV
+117 KELEQWDEV
-126 ANAAKNIEVYSGLST
+126 AGAAKNIKIYSELST
-141 KKDEFLDRVEKLRQ
+141 KKDEFLDRAKKLRQ
-155 YLILLQYRYKFT
+155 YLVLSQYRHKFT

-180 LVYSDKF
+180 LIYSDKF
-187 EAIFNEPRQEN
+187 EAIFSMPKQQSKDIPIDVLEGDIQNLPPNE
-198 KQIPLCELE
+198 
-207 QYISKLAEKSDD
+207 
-219 EKPNKRDTFR
+219 KRDAFR
-229 NFVLNNFDENYK
+229 NFVLNNFDEERK

-256 ALNFTLKFNKSRIIY
+256 ALNFALKFNKPRIIY
-271 TLPFTSIIDQTY
+271 ALPFTSIIDQTY
-283 DIIAKIYKNSDIS
+283 DIVAKIYKNSDIL

-303 TTIDE
+303 TTIGE
-308 ENLTEE
+308 ENLTQE

-389 GTIFIFMS
+389 STIFIFMS

-409 EISNLEYFS
+409 EISNLDYFS

-429 IGGEEGFLEKI
+429 IGGEDELLEKI
-440 CETARDKNTLVVVNT
+440 CEAASDKNTLVVVNT
-455 IKKAQELFVKLKD
+455 IKKAQELFAKLRD
-468 KFSCFCL
+468 KFNCFCL
-475 NGYMYDE
+475 NGYMYDD
-482 HKRATIEAVKRAIN
+482 HKRATTNAVRCAIDK
-496 TNKDDPLASKI
+496 NKVDPLASKI

-521 DFDVGFREV
+521 DFDIGFREV

-541 RVNRHFGK
+541 RVNRHFGAT
-549 IRGEL
+549 RGEL

-579 EDFRRKEVRESE
+579 GDLKQKEVRESE
-591 ILEISNSFFQKV
+591 ILEISNLYFQKI
-603 SAQLERDMDE
+603 SNQLENLH
-613 SDIGK
+613 
-618 RIKKLEFEDIN
+618 IKSEIEKLEFENINQKIEDIMN
-629 EEIKKVMDDNCK
+629 DNHK
-641 QTLIIEAKE
+641 QTIIIEPEE
-650 NFIKDFEAEIFEIK
+650 NFIKNFEAKIFEIK
-664 NTKNNESTD
+664 NSPNE
-673 TKKNKFDIRDLLKN
+673 KFTIRDLFKN

-699 TFKDMDKLTPNLK
+699 TLKDMNKLMPNLK
-712 QIRGLKD
+712 QINGLKD
-719 MFYLPFGSPYF
+719 MFYLPFGSSYF
-730 YSTDYGLKKDT
+730 YSAECGLKKDT

>member
-19 ENHIKNMISVGD
+19 ENHIKNMISPGD

-52 IYIRDTSSDKLDKNH
+52 IYIRDTSNDKLDKNH

-90 LAIVSHHGDAVNL
+90 LAIVSHHGDVLNL
-103 MTLARDANKFFKNS
+103 DRLVREDNKFLGDNFENS
-117 KELEYWEEV
+117 KELKYWDEV
-126 ANAAKNIEVYSGLST
+126 ADAAKNIEIYSGLST
-141 KKDEFLDRVEKLRQ
+141 KKDEFLKKAMS
-155 YLILLQYRYKFT
+155 LQMFSCRLTYRNFT
-167 YEDFINFKSLYSN
+167 YKDFINFKSLYSN

-187 EAIFNEPRQEN
+187 EAIFNKPRQGN

-207 QYISKLAEKSDD
+207 RHISKLAEKSGD

-229 NFVLNNFDENYK
+229 KFVLNNFDENYK

-256 ALNFTLKFNKSRIIY
+256 ALNFALKFNKSRIIY
-271 TLPFTSIIDQTY
+271 ALPFTSIIDQTY

-303 TTIDE
+303 TTIGE

-332 VTTLYQLI
+332 ITTLYQLI

-429 IGGEEGFLEKI
+429 INGEDGLLEKI
-440 CETARDKNTLVVVNT
+440 CQVASDKNTLVVVNT
-455 IKKAQELFVKLKD
+455 IKKAQELFVKLRD

-475 NGYMYDE
+475 NGYMYDR
-482 HKRATIEAVKRAIN
+482 HKRAIIRMVRYRISKSKN
-496 TNKDDPLASKI
+496 DPFASKI

-549 IRGEL
+549 ICGEL

-565 LIYGDLYKVSGAIL
+565 LIYGDLYKVSGTIL
-579 EDFRRKEVRESE
+579 EDFRQREVQESE

-603 SAQLERDMDE
+603 SAQLEQDTDE

-629 EEIKKVMDDNCK
+629 EVIKKVMDDNCK

-650 NFIKDFEAEIFEIK
+650 NFIKDFEAK
-664 NTKNNESTD
+664 NS
-673 TKKNKFDIRDLLKN
+673 
-687 HIRKLSKFSINV
+687 
-699 TFKDMDKLTPNLK
+699 
-712 QIRGLKD
+712 
-719 MFYLPFGSPYF
+719 
-730 YSTDYGLKKDT
+730 
-741 NLDITDE
+741 
-748 VFD
+748 

>member
-19 ENHIKNMISVGD
+19 ENHIKNMISPDDD
-31 EELDKQVKL
+31 ELSKQVKL

-52 IYIRDTSSDKLDKNH
+52 IYIRDTSNDKLDKNH
-67 SFLSAYFFLLNSK
+67 SLLSAYFFLLNSK

-90 LAIVSHHGDAVNL
+90 LAIVSHHGDVVNL
-103 MTLARDANKFFKNS
+103 MTLAREANKFFKNQ
-117 KELEYWEEV
+117 KELEQWDEV
-126 ANAAKNIEVYSGLST
+126 ANAAKNIKIYSGLST
-141 KKDEFLDRVEKLRQ
+141 KKDEFLDRAKKLRQ
-155 YLILLQYRYKFT
+155 YLILSQYRHKFT

-180 LVYSDKF
+180 LIYSDKF
-187 EAIFNEPRQEN
+187 EAIFSMP
-198 KQIPLCELE
+198 KQQTKYIPIDVLE
-207 QYISKLAEKSDD
+207 SDI
-219 EKPNKRDTFR
+219 KNLPPNKKRDVFR
-229 NFVLNNFDENYK
+229 KFVLNNFDKNYK

-256 ALNFTLKFNKSRIIY
+256 ALNFALKFNKSRIIY
-271 TLPFTSIIDQTY
+271 ALPFTSIIDQTY
-283 DIIAKIYKNSDIS
+283 DIVAKIYKNSDIL

-308 ENLTEE
+308 ENLTDE

-409 EISNLEYFS
+409 EISNLDYFS

-429 IGGEEGFLEKI
+429 IGGEDELLEKI
-440 CETARDKNTLVVVNT
+440 CEAASDKNTLVVVNT
-455 IKKAQELFVKLKD
+455 IKKAQELFTKLRD

-475 NGYMYDE
+475 NGYMYDD
-482 HKRATIEAVKRAIN
+482 HKRTTIEAVRCAID
-496 TNKDDPLASKI
+496 KSKVDPLASKI

-521 DFDVGFREV
+521 DFDIGFREV

-541 RVNRHFGK
+541 RVNRHFGE
-549 IRGEL
+549 ICGEL

-579 EDFRRKEVRESE
+579 SDLKQKEVRESE
-591 ILEISNSFFQKV
+591 ILEISNLYFQKI
-603 SAQLERDMDE
+603 SNQLENLH
-613 SDIGK
+613 
-618 RIKKLEFEDIN
+618 IKSEIEKLEFENINQKIEDIMN
-629 EEIKKVMDDNCK
+629 DNYK
-641 QTLIIEAKE
+641 QTIIIEPEE
-650 NFIKDFEAEIFEIK
+650 NFIKDFEAKIFEIK
-664 NTKNNESTD
+664 NSPNE
-673 TKKNKFDIRDLLKN
+673 KFTIRDLFKN
-687 HIRKLSKFSINV
+687 HIRKLLKFSINV
-699 TFKDMDKLTPNLK
+699 ALKDMNKLMPNLK
-712 QIRGLKD
+712 QINGLKD
-719 MFYLPFGSPYF
+719 MFYLPFGSSYF
-730 YSTDYGLKKDT
+730 YSAECGLKKDT
-741 NLDITDE
+741 NLDIEDE